1 MAPFTMMDIKLLCGV
16 TAFKRGQEYQQSG
29 RIGKLAVSEDGRHYT
44 AVVRGTESYEVT
56 VDLDD
61 EGEIEAHC
69 NCPSYGNYY
78 DYCKHIAAVLLA
90 IHERVDIPGPSGT
103 NGMTSKVGTLVEEQ
117 TWERPYST
125 LTSTS
130 SFPVS
135 SLPSSP
141 TSSTHLSPT
150 ADESEKINAEST
162 NSSYASMTHSSSAR
176 GSQPQHQEQLQQS
189 QNPEQLEDLQPP
201 GQPEQKQPDESQQPK
216 QRNPEPSPFAQ
227 AGRPSSASGWG
238 RSADKPSYRTAD
250 QILSMFAKDRRLSHE
265 REQQYTAP
273 ARRSILRE
281 ELQVQFICKL
291 VHVHKGGAKLALE
304 LKVGNKRLYVVQ
316 KVKQFL
322 NCVEKGEPMS
332 FTKLFHYDPLL
343 HVFRA
348 QDQAILSMLIRMRQS
363 EEAYRES
370 ISGYLGASDGRDILI
385 APIVW
390 KPLLELLLQ
399 ADSRMEG
406 TGLANG
412 PLTLSEG
419 ALPLF
424 YRIAEGANE
433 GYQLEVSGLRELIL
447 LPAYDAAVV
456 EGQLYMLE
464 PMQMRSLEDLNSALT
479 SYGIK
484 ESIDISSQQVDEFVQ
499 HVVPELRTLGHLSI
513 DSRVREQIA
522 EPELSP
528 KLYIDFYRERITAR
542 LEFDYG
548 VMVINPLA
556 EYLINEEEKKVI
568 LIRDRFKEQNLIER
582 LDRSFLEREGSV
594 WASERED
601 AIYDVLYHLLPE
613 LEKLADIYMPN
624 AVKAMMPTYPVPP
637 KVRADL
643 GRGLD
648 WLEISF
654 EMEGVDEQELQE
666 LMRSIVEKKAFFR
679 LRSGVFLSLEH
690 EGASSFARMA
700 DALGLEAKDIHSSHI
715 RLPAVRALQLPGRD
729 EVSGHVKWGGSLKR
743 FLDDLRD
750 PDRMD
755 FPLPQTLGP
764 VLRDYQ
770 ASGYQWLRTLAH
782 YRFGGILADDMGLG
796 KTLQSIAYITASLQE
811 KPIYEPDQVRAGA
824 DQMLFGSSDAETDSK
839 NWNSLFM
846 DEHTQSNA
854 AHTSGNPDDG
864 WHTSHQEGLTIR
876 TRMTH
881 PPVLVVAPASLT
893 YNWASEFARFAPH
906 LNVFIV
912 AGQKDERA
920 SMLADM
926 DKADVIVTSYPLLR
940 RDLDTYLGRTFHTL
954 ILDEAQAIKNASS
967 QTAQAVKQIQAPRR
981 FALTGTPVENSL
993 DELWSIFEAVFPGL
1007 FPSYRRFRDLPAERI
1022 SRMVRPFILR
1032 RLKKDVLEELPD
1044 RIETV
1049 QRSELTV
1056 EQKKLYAAYLSQL
1069 QDETSKD
1076 MEDNGFQK
1084 NRIKIL
1090 AGITRLRQLCCHPAL
1105 FVDGYQGDSGKME
1118 QLLQTVQDCLAAGK
1132 RILIFSQFASM
1143 LGLIRQTLAAQG
1155 NNLFYLDGQT
1165 PAQSRVDMCRRF
1177 NEGEAELFLISLKAG
1192 GTGLN
1197 LTGADTVILYDL
1209 WWNPAVEE
1217 QAIGRAHR
1225 MGQKQVVQV
1234 IRLVTEGTIEEKI
1247 LELQQRKKDLIAE
1260 VIEPGDGGSTT
1271 LSEQDIRELL
1281 MV

>member
-1 MAPFTMMDIKLLCGV
+1 MTPFTIMDIKLLCGV
-16 TAFKRGQEYQQSG
+16 TAFKRGEDYNQSG
-29 RIGKLAVSEDGRHYT
+29 RVTNLVVSEDQLHYE
-44 AVVRGTESYEVT
+44 AQVRGTERYQVT
-56 VDLDD
+56 VDVDGA
-61 EGEIEAHC
+61 GEIVAGC
-69 NCPSYGNYY
+69 SCPGDGRHY
-78 DYCKHIAAVLLA
+78 DYCKHVAAILLA
-90 IHERVDIPGPSGT
+90 IHEWGEQQERNAAIASGKPSPSSTGQGA
-103 NGMTSKVGTLVEEQ
+103 NTSSTGSKSRVGTLVEESM
-117 TWERPYST
+117 WERPQ
-125 LTSTS
+125 
-130 SFPVS
+130 
-135 SLPSSP
+135 SP
-141 TSSTHLSPT
+141 
-150 ADESEKINAEST
+150 
-162 NSSYASMTHSSSAR
+162 
-176 GSQPQHQEQLQQS
+176 SQPEHF
-189 QNPEQLEDLQPP
+189 NDAPEHLPVH
-201 GQPEQKQPDESQQPK
+201 
-216 QRNPEPSPFAQ
+216 FAK

-250 QILSMFAKDRRLSHE
+250 QILSMFAKDRRPLHGND
-265 REQQYTAP
+265 RKYTAP
-273 ARRSILRE
+273 VSRSSLRE

-291 VHVHKGGAKLALE
+291 TQVHKGGGKLALE

-322 NCVEKGEPMS
+322 NCIEKGEPMS
-332 FTKLFHYDPLL
+332 FTKLFHYDPLM
-343 HVFRA
+343 HVFTP

-363 EEAYRES
+363 EEAYRQS

-385 APIVW
+385 APLVW

-406 TGLANG
+406 TGFANG
-412 PLTLSEG
+412 PLTLGEG
-419 ALPLF
+419 VLPLY
-424 YRIAEGANE
+424 YRIAQGANE
-433 GYQLEVSGLRELIL
+433 GYQLEISGLRELIL

-456 EGQLYMLE
+456 EGQLHMLE
-464 PMQMRSLEDLNSALT
+464 PMQMRSLEDLSGALT

-484 ESIDISSQQVDEFVQ
+484 ESIDISTQQVDEFVQ

-513 DSRVREQIA
+513 DSQVREQIA

-542 LEFDYG
+542 LEFDYE

-556 EYLINEEEKKVI
+556 EYLIDEEEKKVI
-568 LIRDRFKEQNLIER
+568 LVRDRYKERNLIER
-582 LDRSFLEREGSV
+582 LDRSFLERDGSV

-601 AIYDVLYHLLPE
+601 AIYDVMYHLLPE
-613 LEKLADIYMPN
+613 LEKQVDIYMPN
-624 AVKAMMPTYPVPP
+624 AVKAMVQSYPTPP

-666 LMRSIVEKKAFFR
+666 LMRRIVEKKPYFR
-679 LRSGVFLSLEH
+679 LKSGVFLSLEN
-690 EGASSFARMA
+690 EGADSFAHMA
-700 DALGLEAKDIHSSHI
+700 DSLGLGADDIKGSHI

-750 PDRMD
+750 PERMD
-755 FPLPQTLGP
+755 FALPEALTP
-764 VLRDYQ
+764 ILRDYQ
-770 ASGYQWLRTLAH
+770 NSGYQWLRTLAY

-796 KTLQSIAYITASLQE
+796 KTLQSIAYITAVLEE
-811 KPIYEPDQVRAGA
+811 KPEYNMDNTGVDKYRESGSLWGGTTEATAGI
-824 DQMLFGSSDAETDSK
+824 DHETGLPLDRMASE
-839 NWNSLFM
+839 N
-846 DEHTQSNA
+846 T
-854 AHTSGNPDDG
+854 DG
-864 WHTSHQEGLTIR
+864 LWSTMQQDGLTIR
-876 TRMTH
+876 TRVIH

-893 YNWASEFARFAPH
+893 YNWANEFTRFAPH
-906 LNVFIV
+906 LKVLIA
-912 AGQKDERA
+912 AGQKEERA
-920 SMLADM
+920 SMLSGM
-926 DKADVIVTSYPLLR
+926 DEADVIVTSYPLLR

-1007 FPSYRRFRDLPAERI
+1007 FPSYRRFRDLPPERI

-1056 EQKKLYAAYLSQL
+1056 EQKKLYTAYLSQL
-1069 QDETSKD
+1069 QDEASKD

-1105 FVDGYQGDSGKME
+1105 FVEGYQGDSGKME
-1118 QLLQTVQDCLAAGK
+1118 QLLETVEDCLAAGK

-1143 LGLIRQTLAAQG
+1143 LNLIRQTLTAQG
-1155 NNLFYLDGQT
+1155 RNLFYLDGQT
-1165 PAQSRVDMCRRF
+1165 PAQSRVEMCRRF

>member
-1 MAPFTMMDIKLLCGV
+1 MAPFTIMDIKLLCGV
-16 TAFKRGQEYQQSG
+16 TAFKRGEDYNQSG
-29 RIGKLAVSEDGRHYT
+29 RVTNLVVGEDKLHYEAQVRGSERYQVTVDIDGTREVVAGCSCPGDGRH
-44 AVVRGTESYEVT
+44 
-56 VDLDD
+56 
-61 EGEIEAHC
+61 
-69 NCPSYGNYY
+69 Y
-78 DYCKHIAAVLLA
+78 DYCKHVAAVLLA
-90 IHERVDIPGPSGT
+90 IHEWGEQQERNATIASGKPLQPAT
-103 NGMTSKVGTLVEEQ
+103 GQGANTSSSSGSKSIVGTLVEESM
-117 TWERPYST
+117 WERPQS
-125 LTSTS
+125 
-130 SFPVS
+130 
-135 SLPSSP
+135 
-141 TSSTHLSPT
+141 
-150 ADESEKINAEST
+150 
-162 NSSYASMTHSSSAR
+162 ASQR
-176 GSQPQHQEQLQQS
+176 EQL
-189 QNPEQLEDLQPP
+189 NDAPERPP
-201 GQPEQKQPDESQQPK
+201 VH
-216 QRNPEPSPFAQ
+216 FAQ

-250 QILSMFAKDRRLSHE
+250 QILSMFAKDRRPLHGND
-265 REQQYTAP
+265 RKYTAP
-273 ARRSILRE
+273 VSRSSLRE

-291 VHVHKGGAKLALE
+291 IQVHKGGGKLALE

-322 NCVEKGEPMS
+322 NCIEKGEPMS
-332 FTKLFHYDPLL
+332 FTKLFHYDPLM
-343 HVFRA
+343 HVFTP

-363 EEAYRES
+363 EEAYRQS

-385 APIVW
+385 APLVW

-406 TGLANG
+406 TGFANG
-412 PLTLSEG
+412 PLTLGEG
-419 ALPLF
+419 VLPLF
-424 YRIAEGANE
+424 YRIAQGVNE
-433 GYQLEVSGLRELIL
+433 GYQLEISGLRELIL

-456 EGQLYMLE
+456 EGQLHMLE
-464 PMQMRSLEDLNSALT
+464 PMQMRSLEDLSGALT

-484 ESIDISSQQVDEFVQ
+484 ESIDISTQQVDEFVQ

-513 DSRVREQIA
+513 DSQVREQIA

-542 LEFDYG
+542 LEFDYE

-556 EYLINEEEKKVI
+556 EYLIDEEEKKVI
-568 LIRDRFKEQNLIER
+568 LVRDRYKERNLIER
-582 LDRSFLEREGSV
+582 LDRSFLERDGSV

-601 AIYDVLYHLLPE
+601 AIYDVMYHLLPE
-613 LEKLADIYMPN
+613 LEKQVDIYMPN
-624 AVKAMMPTYPVPP
+624 AVKAMVQSYPTPP

-666 LMRSIVEKKAFFR
+666 LMRRIVEKKPYFR
-679 LRSGVFLSLEH
+679 LKSGIFLSLEN
-690 EGASSFARMA
+690 EGADSFAHMA
-700 DALGLEAKDIHSSHI
+700 DSLGLGADDIKSSHI

-750 PDRMD
+750 PERMD
-755 FPLPQTLGP
+755 FALPETLTP
-764 VLRDYQ
+764 ILRDYQ
-770 ASGYQWLRTLAH
+770 NSGYQWLRTLAY

-796 KTLQSIAYITASLQE
+796 KTLQSIAYITAVLQE
-811 KPIYEPDQVRAGA
+811 KPDYNMDNTGVDKYRES
-824 DQMLFGSSDAETDSK
+824 GSLRGGETLATSNIDSETGLPLDK
-839 NWNSLFM
+839 M
-846 DEHTQSNA
+846 DSENT
-854 AHTSGNPDDG
+854 DG
-864 WHTSHQEGLTIR
+864 LWSTMQQDGLTIR
-876 TRMTH
+876 TRVIH

-893 YNWASEFARFAPH
+893 YNWANEFARFAPH
-906 LNVFIV
+906 LKVLIA
-912 AGQKDERA
+912 AGQKEERA
-920 SMLADM
+920 NMLSGM
-926 DKADVIVTSYPLLR
+926 DEADVIVTSYPLLR

-1007 FPSYRRFRDLPAERI
+1007 FPSYRRFRDLPPERI

-1069 QDETSKD
+1069 QDEASKD

-1105 FVDGYQGDSGKME
+1105 FVEGYQGDSGKME
-1118 QLLQTVQDCLAAGK
+1118 QLLETVEDCLASGK

-1143 LGLIRQTLAAQG
+1143 LNLIRQTLAAQG
-1155 NNLFYLDGQT
+1155 RNLFYLDGQT
-1165 PAQSRVDMCRRF
+1165 PAQSRVEMCHRF

-1260 VIEPGDGGSTT
+1260 VIEPGDGVSTT

>member
-1 MAPFTMMDIKLLCGV
+1 VAPFTIMDIKLLCGV
-16 TAFKRGQEYQQSG
+16 TAFKRGEDYNQSG
-29 RIGKLAVSEDGRHYT
+29 RVTNLVVSNDQLHYEAQVRGSERYQVTVDIDEAGEIVAGCSCPGDGRH
-44 AVVRGTESYEVT
+44 
-56 VDLDD
+56 
-61 EGEIEAHC
+61 
-69 NCPSYGNYY
+69 Y
-78 DYCKHIAAVLLA
+78 DYCKHVAAVLLA
-90 IHERVDIPGPSGT
+90 IHEWGEQQERNATVASGKPPQPAT
-103 NGMTSKVGTLVEEQ
+103 GQGANTSSNSVSKSRVGTLVEESM
-117 TWERPYST
+117 WERPQS
-125 LTSTS
+125 
-130 SFPVS
+130 
-135 SLPSSP
+135 
-141 TSSTHLSPT
+141 
-150 ADESEKINAEST
+150 D
-162 NSSYASMTHSSSAR
+162 
-176 GSQPQHQEQLQQS
+176 SQREQL
-189 QNPEQLEDLQPP
+189 NVAPERPP
-201 GQPEQKQPDESQQPK
+201 VH
-216 QRNPEPSPFAQ
+216 FAQ
-227 AGRPSSASGWG
+227 AGRPSSALGWG

-250 QILSMFAKDRRLSHE
+250 QILSMFAKDRRPLHGND
-265 REQQYTAP
+265 RKYTAP
-273 ARRSILRE
+273 VNRSSLRE

-291 VHVHKGGAKLALE
+291 IQVHKGGGKLALE

-322 NCVEKGEPMS
+322 NCIEKGEPMS
-332 FTKLFHYDPLL
+332 FTKLFHYDPLM
-343 HVFRA
+343 HVFTP
-348 QDQAILSMLIRMRQS
+348 QDQAILSMLIRMRQN

-385 APIVW
+385 APLVW

-406 TGLANG
+406 TGFSNG
-412 PLTLSEG
+412 PLTLGEG
-419 ALPLF
+419 VLPLF
-424 YRIAEGANE
+424 YRIAQGTNE
-433 GYQLEVSGLRELIL
+433 GYQLEISGLRELIL

-456 EGQLYMLE
+456 EGQLHMLE
-464 PMQMRSLEDLNSALT
+464 PMQMRSLEDLSAALT

-484 ESIDISSQQVDEFVQ
+484 ESIDISTQQVDEFVQ

-513 DSRVREQIA
+513 DSQVREQIA

-542 LEFDYG
+542 LEFDYE

-556 EYLINEEEKKVI
+556 EYLIDEEEKKVI
-568 LIRDRFKEQNLIER
+568 LVRDRYKERNLIER
-582 LDRSFLEREGSV
+582 LDRSFLERDGSV

-601 AIYDVLYHLLPE
+601 AIYDVMYHLLPE
-613 LEKLADIYMPN
+613 LEKQVEIYMPN
-624 AVKAMMPTYPVPP
+624 AVKAMAQSYPTPP

-643 GRGLD
+643 GIGLD

-666 LMRSIVEKKAFFR
+666 LMRRIVEKKPYFR
-679 LRSGVFLSLEH
+679 LKSGVFLSLEN
-690 EGASSFARMA
+690 EGADSFAHMA
-700 DALGLEAKDIHSSHI
+700 DSLGLGADDIKSSHI

-750 PDRMD
+750 PERMD
-755 FPLPQTLGP
+755 FAVPGALTPI
-764 VLRDYQ
+764 LRDYQ
-770 ASGYQWLRTLAH
+770 NSGYQWLRTLAY

-796 KTLQSIAYITASLQE
+796 KTLQSIAYITAVLQE
-811 KPIYEPDQVRAGA
+811 KPEHNIDHTGGDKYRESGSLWDGETLVTAGI
-824 DQMLFGSSDAETDSK
+824 DPET
-839 NWNSLFM
+839 
-846 DEHTQSNA
+846 
-854 AHTSGNPDDG
+854 
-864 WHTSHQEGLTIR
+864 GLTLDKMASENTDGSWSTMQQDGLTVR
-876 TRMTH
+876 TKVIH

-893 YNWASEFARFAPH
+893 YNWANEFARFAPH
-906 LNVFIV
+906 LNVLIA
-912 AGQKDERA
+912 AGQKEERA
-920 SMLADM
+920 NMLSGM
-926 DKADVIVTSYPLLR
+926 DEADVIVTSYPLLR

-1007 FPSYRRFRDLPAERI
+1007 FPSYRRFRDLPPERI

-1069 QDETSKD
+1069 QDEASKD

-1090 AGITRLRQLCCHPAL
+1090 AGITRLRQLCCHPSL
-1105 FVDGYQGDSGKME
+1105 FVEGYQGDSGKME
-1118 QLLQTVQDCLAAGK
+1118 QLLEMVEDCLAAGK

-1143 LGLIRQTLAAQG
+1143 LNLIRQTLAAQG
-1155 NNLFYLDGQT
+1155 RNLFYLDGQT
-1165 PAQSRVDMCRRF
+1165 PAQSRVEMCHRF
-1177 NEGEAELFLISLKAG
+1177 NEGEADLFLISLKAG

>member
-16 TAFKRGQEYQQSG
+16 TAFKHGEEYQQSG
-29 RIGKLAVSEDGRHYT
+29 RIGKLAVIEDGRHYQ
-44 AVVRGTESYEVT
+44 AVVRGTEAYQVK
-56 VDLDD
+56 VDLD
-61 EGEIEAHC
+61 EAGEIEAHC
-69 NCPSYGNYY
+69 NCPAYGNYY

-90 IHERVDIPGPSGT
+90 IHEHTDTSDLSDSRG
-103 NGMTSKVGTLVEEQ
+103 NTSKVGTLVEEQ

-125 LTSTS
+125 
-130 SFPVS
+130 P
-135 SLPSSP
+135 
-141 TSSTHLSPT
+141 
-150 ADESEKINAEST
+150 
-162 NSSYASMTHSSSAR
+162 SSSACR
-176 GSQPQHQEQLQQS
+176 VEAQQQPHQH
-189 QNPEQLEDLQPP
+189 
-201 GQPEQKQPDESQQPK
+201 QPEQT
-216 QRNPEPSPFAQ
+216 QRQRPQTLSPSPFAQ

-250 QILSMFAKDRRLSHE
+250 QILSMFAKDRRLPHE
-265 REQQYTAP
+265 REHKYTAP
-273 ARRSILRE
+273 VTRSVLRE

-291 VHVHKGGAKLALE
+291 VHVSRGGAKLALE
-304 LKVGNKRLYVVQ
+304 LKVGNKRHYVVQ

-322 NCVEKGEPMS
+322 NCIEKGEPMS
-332 FTKLFHYDPLL
+332 FTKLFHYDPLM

-399 ADSRMEG
+399 VDSRMEG

-412 PLTLSEG
+412 PLIISEG

-424 YRIAEGANE
+424 YRIAEGVNE

-447 LPAYDAAVV
+447 LPAYDAVVV

-464 PMQMRSLEDLNSALT
+464 PMQIRSLEDLSSALT

-499 HVVPELRTLGHLSI
+499 HVVPELRMLGHLSI

-568 LIRDRFKEQNLIER
+568 LIRERFKERNLIER

-601 AIYDVLYHLLPE
+601 AIYDVMYHLLPE

-679 LRSGVFLSLEH
+679 LRSGVFLSLEN
-690 EGASSFARMA
+690 EGASSFAHMA
-700 DALGLEAKDIHSSHI
+700 DALGLESKDIQSSHI
-715 RLPAVRALQLPGRD
+715 RLPAVRALQLPDRD

-750 PDRMD
+750 PERMD
-755 FPLPQTLGP
+755 FPIPQTLAP

-770 ASGYQWLRTLAH
+770 ATGYQWLRTLAH

-811 KPIYEPDQVRAGA
+811 RPVYEQGQAAGA
-824 DQMLFGSSDAETDSK
+824 SADAGNTI
-839 NWNSLFM
+839 
-846 DEHTQSNA
+846 SNDWIMNEPQQA
-854 AHTSGNPDDG
+854 YLANTTGTIDDA
-864 WHTSHQEGLTIR
+864 WHTSEQEGLTIR
-876 TRMTH
+876 TRMSH

-893 YNWASEFARFAPH
+893 YNWENEFARFAPH
-906 LNVFIV
+906 LNVLIA
-912 AGQKDERA
+912 AGQKEERA
-920 SMLADM
+920 SMLAGM

-1007 FPSYRRFRDLPAERI
+1007 FPSYRRFRDLPPERI

-1076 MEDNGFQK
+1076 MEENGFQK

-1118 QLLQTVQDCLAAGK
+1118 QLLQTVQDCLSAGK

-1143 LGLIRQTLAAQG
+1143 LHLIRQTLTAQG

-1165 PAQSRVDMCRRF
+1165 PAQSRVEMCRRF

-1260 VIEPGDGGSTT
+1260 VIEPGDGGTTT

>member
-1 MAPFTMMDIKLLCGV
+1 MMDIKLLCGV
-16 TAFKRGQEYQQSG
+16 TAFKRGEAYNQSG
-29 RIGKLAVSEDGRHYT
+29 RVTNLVASQDERHYE
-44 AVVRGTESYEVT
+44 AVVRGTERYKVT

-61 EGEIEAHC
+61 AGEVIAGC
-69 NCPSYGNYY
+69 SCPGDGRYY
-78 DYCKHIAAVLLA
+78 DYCKHVAAVLLA
-90 IHERVDIPGPSGT
+90 IHEWGEQRDTGSQ
-103 NGMTSKVGTLVEEQ
+103 TSSMPMSKPDRGSTSRVGTLVEENE
-117 TWERPYST
+117 WERPNSIT
-125 LTSTS
+125 HTDSVMNVGSHATS
-130 SFPVS
+130 SAQAFASEP
-135 SLPSSP
+135 LPSDSK
-141 TSSTHLSPT
+141 L
-150 ADESEKINAEST
+150 DD
-162 NSSYASMTHSSSAR
+162 HSDR
-176 GSQPQHQEQLQQS
+176 
-189 QNPEQLEDLQPP
+189 D
-201 GQPEQKQPDESQQPK
+201 
-216 QRNPEPSPFAQ
+216 RPSVHFAQ
-227 AGRPSSASGWG
+227 AGRPSSAPGWG

-250 QILSMFAKDRRLSHE
+250 QILSMFAKERSPLHANDRK
-265 REQQYTAP
+265 YTAP
-273 ARRSILRE
+273 VTRSSLRE
-281 ELQVQFICKL
+281 ELQLQFICKL
-291 VHVHKGGAKLALE
+291 VQVHKGGAKLALE

-322 NCVEKGEPMS
+322 NCIENGEPMS
-332 FTKLFHYDPLL
+332 FTKLFFYDPSM
-343 HVFRA
+343 HYFSP

-385 APIVW
+385 APLVW
-390 KPLLELLLQ
+390 KPLLDLLLQ

-412 PLTLSEG
+412 PLTLGEG

-424 YRIAEGANE
+424 YRIAQGTNE
-433 GYQLEVSGLRELIL
+433 GYQLEISGLRELIL

-456 EGQLYMLE
+456 EGQLHMLE
-464 PMQMRSLEDLNSALT
+464 PMQMRSLEDLSRALT

-484 ESIDISSQQVDEFVQ
+484 ESIDISAQQVDEFVQ

-513 DSRVREQIA
+513 DSQVRERIA
-522 EPELSP
+522 EPELAP

-556 EYLINEEEKKVI
+556 EYLIDEEEKKVI
-568 LIRDRFKEQNLIER
+568 LVRDRHAERNLIDR
-582 LDRSFLEREGSV
+582 LDRSFLERDGSV

-601 AIYDVLYHLLPE
+601 AVYDVMYHLLPE
-613 LEKLADIYMPN
+613 LEKQVDIYIPN
-624 AVKAMMPTYPVPP
+624 AVKAMVQSYPTPP

-643 GRGLD
+643 GKGLD

-654 EMEGVDEQELQE
+654 EMEGVDELELQE
-666 LMRSIVEKKAFFR
+666 IMRSIVEKKPYFR
-679 LRSGVFLSLEH
+679 LRSGVFVSLEN
-690 EGASSFARMA
+690 EGADSFANMA
-700 DALGLEAKDIHSSHI
+700 DSLGLASGDIKGSHI
-715 RLPAVRALQLPGRD
+715 RMPAVRALQLPGRD

-750 PDRMD
+750 PERMD
-755 FPLPQTLGP
+755 FALPNALVP

-770 ASGYQWLRTLAH
+770 ASGYQWLRTIAF

-796 KTLQSIAYITASLQE
+796 KTLQSIAYIAAELKE
-811 KPIYEPDQVRAGA
+811 KPQQHNSSLEDASHTVDEGG
-824 DQMLFGSSDAETDSK
+824 FGSNIPDEVQAE
-839 NWNSLFM
+839 LL
-846 DEHTQSNA
+846 
-854 AHTSGNPDDG
+854 
-864 WHTSHQEGLTIR
+864 HQQPA
-876 TRMTH
+876 H

-893 YNWASEFARFAPH
+893 YNWANEFARFAPH
-906 LNVFIV
+906 LRVLIA

-920 SMLADM
+920 SMLEGM
-926 DKADVIVTSYPLLR
+926 DDADVIVTSYPLLR

-954 ILDEAQAIKNASS
+954 ILDEAQAIKNSSS

-1007 FPSYRRFRDLPAERI
+1007 FPSYRRFRDLPPERI
-1022 SRMVRPFILR
+1022 ARMVRPFILR

-1049 QRSELTV
+1049 QRSELKD

-1076 MEDNGFQK
+1076 MEENGFQK

-1105 FVDGYQGDSGKME
+1105 FVEGYQGDSGKME
-1118 QLLQTVQDCLAAGK
+1118 QLLETVQDCLAAGK

-1143 LGLIRQTLAAQG
+1143 LNLIRQTLAAQG
-1155 NNLFYLDGQT
+1155 RDLFYLDGQT
-1165 PAQSRVDMCRRF
+1165 PAQSRVEMCRRF

-1260 VIEPGDGGSTT
+1260 VIEPGDRGSTT

>member
-1 MAPFTMMDIKLLCGV
+1 MAPFTIMDIKLLCGV
-16 TAFKRGQEYQQSG
+16 TAFKRGEDYNQSG
-29 RIGKLAVSEDGRHYT
+29 RVTNLVVSENQLHYEAQVRGSERYQVTVDVDGSGEIVAGCSCPGDGRH
-44 AVVRGTESYEVT
+44 
-56 VDLDD
+56 
-61 EGEIEAHC
+61 
-69 NCPSYGNYY
+69 Y
-78 DYCKHIAAVLLA
+78 DYCKHVAAVLLA
-90 IHERVDIPGPSGT
+90 IHEWGEQQERNATRDSGKTSQSSTGQGPGSSSG
-103 NGMTSKVGTLVEEQ
+103 SKSRVGTLVEESM
-117 TWERPYST
+117 WERPQ
-125 LTSTS
+125 
-130 SFPVS
+130 
-135 SLPSSP
+135 
-141 TSSTHLSPT
+141 
-150 ADESEKINAEST
+150 
-162 NSSYASMTHSSSAR
+162 SSS
-176 GSQPQHQEQLQQS
+176 QQEQR
-189 QNPEQLEDLQPP
+189 NDAPERPP
-201 GQPEQKQPDESQQPK
+201 VHFS
-216 QRNPEPSPFAQ
+216 Q

-238 RSADKPSYRTAD
+238 RSAEKPSYRTAD
-250 QILSMFAKDRRLSHE
+250 QILSMFAKERRPLHGNDRK
-265 REQQYTAP
+265 YTAP
-273 ARRSILRE
+273 VSRSSLRE

-291 VHVHKGGAKLALE
+291 IQVHKGGGKLALE

-322 NCVEKGEPMS
+322 NCIEKGEPMS
-332 FTKLFHYDPLL
+332 FTKLFHYDPLM
-343 HVFRA
+343 HVFTP

-363 EEAYRES
+363 EEAYRQS
-370 ISGYLGASDGRDILI
+370 ISGYLGVSDGRDILI
-385 APIVW
+385 APLVC

-406 TGLANG
+406 TGFANG
-412 PLTLSEG
+412 PLTLGEG
-419 ALPLF
+419 VLPLF
-424 YRIAEGANE
+424 YRIAQGANE
-433 GYQLEVSGLRELIL
+433 GYQLEISGLRELIL

-456 EGQLYMLE
+456 EGQLHMLE
-464 PMQMRSLEDLNSALT
+464 PMQMRSLEDLSAALT

-484 ESIDISSQQVDEFVQ
+484 ESIDISTQQVDEFVQ

-513 DSRVREQIA
+513 DSQVREQIA

-542 LEFDYG
+542 LEFDYE

-556 EYLINEEEKKVI
+556 EYLIDEEEKKVI
-568 LIRDRFKEQNLIER
+568 LVRDRYKERNLIER
-582 LDRSFLEREGSV
+582 LDRSFLERDGSV

-601 AIYDVLYHLLPE
+601 AIYDVMYHLLPE
-613 LEKLADIYMPN
+613 LEKQVDIYMPN
-624 AVKAMMPTYPVPP
+624 AVKAMVQSYPTPP

-666 LMRSIVEKKAFFR
+666 LMRRIVEKKPYFR
-679 LRSGVFLSLEH
+679 LKSGVFLSLEN
-690 EGASSFARMA
+690 EGADSFAHMA
-700 DALGLEAKDIHSSHI
+700 DSLGLGADDIKSSHI

-750 PDRMD
+750 PERMD
-755 FPLPQTLGP
+755 FALPEALTP
-764 VLRDYQ
+764 ILRDYQ
-770 ASGYQWLRTLAH
+770 NSGYQWLRTLAY

-796 KTLQSIAYITASLQE
+796 KTLQSIAYITAVLQE
-811 KPIYEPDQVRAGA
+811 KPKYNVDNAGV
-824 DQMLFGSSDAETDSK
+824 DKYRESGSLWDGETWATSDIDPETGLPLDKLASE
-839 NWNSLFM
+839 NTEGLWSTVQQ
-846 DEHTQSNA
+846 D
-854 AHTSGNPDDG
+854 
-864 WHTSHQEGLTIR
+864 GLTIR
-876 TRMTH
+876 TRVIH

-893 YNWASEFARFAPH
+893 YNWANEFTRFAPH
-906 LNVFIV
+906 LKVLIA
-912 AGQKDERA
+912 AGQKEERA
-920 SMLADM
+920 SMLSGM
-926 DKADVIVTSYPLLR
+926 DEADVIVTSYPLLR
-940 RDLDTYLGRTFHTL
+940 RDLETYLGRTFHTL

-1007 FPSYRRFRDLPAERI
+1007 FPSYRRFRDLPPERI

-1056 EQKKLYAAYLSQL
+1056 EQKKLYAAYLSEL
-1069 QDETSKD
+1069 QDEASKD

-1105 FVDGYQGDSGKME
+1105 FVEGYQGDSGKME
-1118 QLLQTVQDCLAAGK
+1118 QLLETVEDCLAAGK

-1143 LGLIRQTLAAQG
+1143 LNLIRQTLAAQVR
-1155 NNLFYLDGQT
+1155 NLFYLDGQT
-1165 PAQSRVDMCRRF
+1165 PAQSRVEMCRRF

>member
-1 MAPFTMMDIKLLCGV
+1 MAPFTIMDIKLLCGV
-16 TAFKRGQEYQQSG
+16 TAFKRGEDYNQSG
-29 RIGKLAVSEDGRHYT
+29 RVTNLVVSKDQLHYEAQVRGSERYQVTVDIDETGEVVAGCSCPGDGRH
-44 AVVRGTESYEVT
+44 
-56 VDLDD
+56 
-61 EGEIEAHC
+61 
-69 NCPSYGNYY
+69 Y
-78 DYCKHIAAVLLA
+78 DYCKHVAAVLLA
-90 IHERVDIPGPSGT
+90 IHEWGEQQERNATVASGKT
-103 NGMTSKVGTLVEEQ
+103 PQPATGQGANTHSSTFSKSRVGTLVEESK
-117 TWERPYST
+117 WERPQSYSQ
-125 LTSTS
+125 
-130 SFPVS
+130 
-135 SLPSSP
+135 
-141 TSSTHLSPT
+141 
-150 ADESEKINAEST
+150 
-162 NSSYASMTHSSSAR
+162 R
-176 GSQPQHQEQLQQS
+176 EQLDDPS
-189 QNPEQLEDLQPP
+189 EHPP
-201 GQPEQKQPDESQQPK
+201 VH
-216 QRNPEPSPFAQ
+216 FAQ

-250 QILSMFAKDRRLSHE
+250 QILSMFAKDRRPLHGND
-265 REQQYTAP
+265 RKYTAP
-273 ARRSILRE
+273 VSRSSLRE

-291 VHVHKGGAKLALE
+291 TQVHKGGGKLALE

-322 NCVEKGEPMS
+322 NCIEKGEPMA
-332 FTKLFHYDPLL
+332 FTKLFHYDPLM
-343 HVFRA
+343 HVFTP

-363 EEAYRES
+363 EEAYRQS

-385 APIVW
+385 APLVW

-406 TGLANG
+406 TGFANG
-412 PLTLSEG
+412 PLTLGEG
-419 ALPLF
+419 VLPLF
-424 YRIAEGANE
+424 YRIAQGTNE
-433 GYQLEVSGLRELIL
+433 GYQLEISGLRELIL

-456 EGQLYMLE
+456 EGQLHMLE
-464 PMQMRSLEDLNSALT
+464 PMQMRSLEDLSAALT

-484 ESIDISSQQVDEFVQ
+484 ESIDISTQQVDEFVQ

-513 DSRVREQIA
+513 DSQVREQIA
-522 EPELSP
+522 EPELRP

-542 LEFDYG
+542 LEFDYE

-556 EYLINEEEKKVI
+556 EYLIDEEEKKVI
-568 LIRDRFKEQNLIER
+568 LVRDRYKERNLIER

-601 AIYDVLYHLLPE
+601 AIYDVMYHLMPE
-613 LEKLADIYMPN
+613 LEKQVDIYMPN
-624 AVKAMMPTYPVPP
+624 AVKAMVQSYPTPP

-666 LMRSIVEKKAFFR
+666 LMRRIVEKKPYFR
-679 LRSGVFLSLEH
+679 LKSGVFLSLEN
-690 EGASSFARMA
+690 EGADSFAHMA
-700 DALGLEAKDIHSSHI
+700 DSLGLGADDIKSSHI

-750 PDRMD
+750 PERMD
-755 FPLPQTLGP
+755 FALPKALTP
-764 VLRDYQ
+764 ILRDYQ
-770 ASGYQWLRTLAH
+770 NSGYQWLRTLAY

-796 KTLQSIAYITASLQE
+796 KTLQSIAYITAVLQE
-811 KPIYEPDQVRAGA
+811 KPEYNTDNA
-824 DQMLFGSSDAETDSK
+824 DVDKYRESGSLWGGETLATASIDPETGLPLDKMASE
-839 NWNSLFM
+839 N
-846 DEHTQSNA
+846 T
-854 AHTSGNPDDG
+854 DG
-864 WHTSHQEGLTIR
+864 SWSTMQQDGLTVR
-876 TRMTH
+876 TKVIH

-893 YNWASEFARFAPH
+893 YNWANEFARFAPH
-906 LNVFIV
+906 LNVLIA
-912 AGQKDERA
+912 AGQKEERA
-920 SMLADM
+920 NMLSGM
-926 DKADVIVTSYPLLR
+926 DEADVIVTSYPLLR

-1007 FPSYRRFRDLPAERI
+1007 FPSYRRFRDLPPERI

-1069 QDETSKD
+1069 QDEASKD

-1105 FVDGYQGDSGKME
+1105 FVEGYQGDSGKME
-1118 QLLQTVQDCLAAGK
+1118 QLLETVEDCLAAGK

-1143 LGLIRQTLAAQG
+1143 LNLIRQTLTAQG
-1155 NNLFYLDGQT
+1155 RNLFYLDGQT
-1165 PAQSRVDMCRRF
+1165 PAQSRVEMCHRF

>member
-1 MAPFTMMDIKLLCGV
+1 MVPFTIMDIKLLCGV
-16 TAFKRGQEYQQSG
+16 TAFKRGEEYQQSG
-29 RIGKLAVSEDGRHYT
+29 RIGKLTVSEDGCHYE
-44 AVVRGTESYEVT
+44 AVVRSTQSYKVQ

-61 EGEIEAHC
+61 AGEIEAHC
-69 NCPSYGNYY
+69 DCPAYGNYY
-78 DYCKHIAAVLLA
+78 DYCKHIAAVMLA
-90 IHERVDIPGPSGT
+90 IHERADTPEPASNKGT
-103 NGMTSKVGTLVEEQ
+103 PSKVGTLVEEE
-117 TWERPYST
+117 TWERPYTASP
-125 LTSTS
+125 STS
-130 SFPVS
+130 LSTSASNSTIDSFSNSTSALSAS
-135 SLPSSP
+135 SLPSLSKSSSSW
-141 TSSTHLSPT
+141 TSASS
-150 ADESEKINAEST
+150 DEVR
-162 NSSYASMTHSSSAR
+162 YASSEPSAISHRVGIDSPASAR
-176 GSQPQHQEQLQQS
+176 AQRQ
-189 QNPEQLEDLQPP
+189 
-201 GQPEQKQPDESQQPK
+201 QPEALS
-216 QRNPEPSPFAQ
+216 PSPFSQ

-250 QILSMFAKDRRLSHE
+250 QILSLFAKERRLPHE
-265 REQQYTAP
+265 REQKYTAP
-273 ARRSILRE
+273 VTRSMLRE

-291 VHVHKGGAKLALE
+291 VHVSRGGAKLALE

-322 NCVEKGEPMS
+322 SCVEKGEPMS

-343 HVFRA
+343 HVFNAR
-348 QDQAILSMLIRMRQS
+348 DQSILSMLIRMKQS
-363 EEAYRES
+363 EEAYRQS

-385 APIVW
+385 APMIW

-406 TGLANG
+406 AGLANG
-412 PLTLSEG
+412 PLAVAEG

-447 LPAYDAAVV
+447 LPAYDAAVL
-456 EGQLYMLE
+456 EGQFYMLE
-464 PMQMRSLEDLNSALT
+464 PMQIRSLENLSSALT

-484 ESIDISSQQVDEFVQ
+484 ESIDISAQQVDEFVQ

-513 DSRVREQIA
+513 DSRVRERIA
-522 EPELSP
+522 EPELTP

-556 EYLINEEEKKVI
+556 EYLIQEEEKKVI
-568 LIRDRFKEQNLIER
+568 LIRDRFKERNLIER

-624 AVKAMMPTYPVPP
+624 AVKAMMPTHPVPP

-643 GRGLD
+643 GKGLD

-690 EGASSFARMA
+690 DGASSFAQMA
-700 DALGLEAKDIHSSHI
+700 DALGLEAGDIQSSHI

-755 FPLPQTLGP
+755 FPLPQTLES

-811 KPIYEPDQVRAGA
+811 KPVYEQEARANQAALG
-824 DQMLFGSSDAETDSK
+824 TDSEADSRLPH
-839 NWNSLFM
+839 SLLM
-846 DEHTQSNA
+846 DELRQKSLEA
-854 AHTSGNPDDG
+854 ASASPSAGNS
-864 WHTSHQEGLTIR
+864 WHISQQDGLTIR
-876 TRMTH
+876 TRTTH
-881 PPVLVVAPASLT
+881 PPILVVAPASLT
-893 YNWASEFARFAPH
+893 YNWANEFARFAPH
-906 LNVFIV
+906 LNVLIA
-912 AGQKDERA
+912 AGQKHERA
-920 SMLADM
+920 SMLEDM
-926 DKADVIVTSYPLLR
+926 DQADVVVTSYPLLR

-1007 FPSYRRFRDLPAERI
+1007 FPSYRRFRDLPPERI

-1069 QDETSKD
+1069 QDETTKD

-1118 QLLQTVQDCLAAGK
+1118 QLLETVQDCLAAGK

-1143 LGLIRQTLAAQG
+1143 LNLIRQTLSAQG
-1155 NNLFYLDGQT
+1155 NSLFYLDGQT

>member
-1 MAPFTMMDIKLLCGV
+1 MTPFTIMDIKLLCGV
-16 TAFKRGQEYQQSG
+16 TAFKRGEDYNQSG
-29 RIGKLAVSEDGRHYT
+29 RVTNLVVSEDQLHYE
-44 AVVRGTESYEVT
+44 AQVRGTERYQVT
-56 VDLDD
+56 VDVDGA
-61 EGEIEAHC
+61 GEIVAGC
-69 NCPSYGNYY
+69 SCPGDGRHY
-78 DYCKHIAAVLLA
+78 DYCKHVAAVLLA
-90 IHERVDIPGPSGT
+90 IHEWGEQQERNATRDSGK
-103 NGMTSKVGTLVEEQ
+103 TSQSSTSQGVNTSSSTGSKSRVGTLVEESM
-117 TWERPYST
+117 WERPQ
-125 LTSTS
+125 
-130 SFPVS
+130 
-135 SLPSSP
+135 SP
-141 TSSTHLSPT
+141 
-150 ADESEKINAEST
+150 
-162 NSSYASMTHSSSAR
+162 
-176 GSQPQHQEQLQQS
+176 SQPEHF
-189 QNPEQLEDLQPP
+189 NDAPEHLPVH
-201 GQPEQKQPDESQQPK
+201 
-216 QRNPEPSPFAQ
+216 FAQ

-250 QILSMFAKDRRLSHE
+250 QILSMFAKDRRPLHGND
-265 REQQYTAP
+265 RKYTAP
-273 ARRSILRE
+273 VNRSSLRE

-291 VHVHKGGAKLALE
+291 TQVHKGGGKLALE

-322 NCVEKGEPMS
+322 NCIEKGEPMS
-332 FTKLFHYDPLL
+332 FTKLFHYDPLM
-343 HVFRA
+343 HVFTP

-363 EEAYRES
+363 EEAYRQS

-385 APIVW
+385 APLVW

-406 TGLANG
+406 TGFANG
-412 PLTLSEG
+412 PLTLGEG
-419 ALPLF
+419 VLPLF
-424 YRIAEGANE
+424 YRIAQGANE
-433 GYQLEVSGLRELIL
+433 GYQLEISGLRELIL

-456 EGQLYMLE
+456 EGQLHMLE
-464 PMQMRSLEDLNSALT
+464 PMQMRSLEDLSGALT

-484 ESIDISSQQVDEFVQ
+484 ESIDISTQQVDEFVQ

-513 DSRVREQIA
+513 DSQVREQIA

-542 LEFDYG
+542 LEFDYE

-556 EYLINEEEKKVI
+556 EYLIDEEEKKVI
-568 LIRDRFKEQNLIER
+568 LVRDRYKERNLIER
-582 LDRSFLEREGSV
+582 LDRSFLERDGSV

-601 AIYDVLYHLLPE
+601 AIYDVMYHLLPE
-613 LEKLADIYMPN
+613 LEKQVDIYMPN
-624 AVKAMMPTYPVPP
+624 AVKAMVQAYPTPP

-666 LMRSIVEKKAFFR
+666 LMRRIVEKKPYFR
-679 LRSGVFLSLEH
+679 LKSGVFLSLEN
-690 EGASSFARMA
+690 EGADSFAHMA
-700 DALGLEAKDIHSSHI
+700 DSLGLGADDIKGSHI

-750 PDRMD
+750 PERMD
-755 FPLPQTLGP
+755 FALPEALTP
-764 VLRDYQ
+764 ILRDYQ
-770 ASGYQWLRTLAH
+770 NSGYQWLRTLAY

-796 KTLQSIAYITASLQE
+796 KTLQSIAYITAVLQE
-811 KPIYEPDQVRAGA
+811 KPEYNMDNTGVDNYRESGSLWGGTTEATAGI
-824 DQMLFGSSDAETDSK
+824 DPETGLPLDK
-839 NWNSLFM
+839 M
-846 DEHTQSNA
+846 
-854 AHTSGNPDDG
+854 TSENTDG
-864 WHTSHQEGLTIR
+864 LWSTMQQDGLTIR
-876 TRMTH
+876 TRVIH

-893 YNWASEFARFAPH
+893 YNWANEFTRFAPH
-906 LNVFIV
+906 LKVLTA
-912 AGQKDERA
+912 AGQKEERA
-920 SMLADM
+920 SMLSGM
-926 DKADVIVTSYPLLR
+926 DEADVIVTSYPLLR

-1007 FPSYRRFRDLPAERI
+1007 FPSYRRFRDLPPERI

-1069 QDETSKD
+1069 QDEASKD

-1105 FVDGYQGDSGKME
+1105 FVEGYQGDSGKME
-1118 QLLQTVQDCLAAGK
+1118 QLLETVEDCLAAGK

-1143 LGLIRQTLAAQG
+1143 LNLIRQTLTAQG
-1155 NNLFYLDGQT
+1155 RNLFYLDGQT
-1165 PAQSRVDMCRRF
+1165 PAQSRVEMCRRF

>member
-16 TAFKRGQEYQQSG
+16 TAFKRGEAYNQSG
-29 RIGKLAVSEDGRHYT
+29 RVTNLVASQDERHYE
-44 AVVRGTESYEVT
+44 AVVRGTERYKVT

-61 EGEIEAHC
+61 AGEVVAGC
-69 NCPSYGNYY
+69 SCPGDGRYY
-78 DYCKHIAAVLLA
+78 DYCKHVAAVLLA
-90 IHERVDIPGPSGT
+90 VHEWGEQRDTGPQ
-103 NGMTSKVGTLVEEQ
+103 TSSKPVSKPDRGSSSRVGTLVEENE
-117 TWERPYST
+117 WERPNSIPNT
-125 LTSTS
+125 NSVLNVGSHSTS
-130 SFPVS
+130 SAHAFTAGP
-135 SLPSSP
+135 LPS
-141 TSSTHLSPT
+141 
-150 ADESEKINAEST
+150 
-162 NSSYASMTHSSSAR
+162 NSKLDDHS
-176 GSQPQHQEQLQQS
+176 
-189 QNPEQLEDLQPP
+189 DL
-201 GQPEQKQPDESQQPK
+201 D
-216 QRNPEPSPFAQ
+216 RPSVHFAQ
-227 AGRPSSASGWG
+227 AGRPSSAPGWG

-250 QILSMFAKDRRLSHE
+250 QILSMFAKERSPLHANDRK
-265 REQQYTAP
+265 YTAP
-273 ARRSILRE
+273 VTRSSLRE
-281 ELQVQFICKL
+281 ELQLQFICKL
-291 VHVHKGGAKLALE
+291 VQVHKGGAKLALE

-322 NCVEKGEPMS
+322 NCIENGEPMS
-332 FTKLFHYDPLL
+332 FTKLFFYDPSI
-343 HVFRA
+343 HYFSP

-385 APIVW
+385 APLVW
-390 KPLLELLLQ
+390 KPLLDLLLQ

-412 PLTLSEG
+412 PLTLGEG

-424 YRIAEGANE
+424 YRIAQGTNE
-433 GYQLEVSGLRELIL
+433 GYQLEISGLRELIL

-456 EGQLYMLE
+456 EGQLHMLE
-464 PMQMRSLEDLNSALT
+464 PMQMRSLEDLSRALT

-484 ESIDISSQQVDEFVQ
+484 ESIDISAQQVDEFVQ

-513 DSRVREQIA
+513 DSQVRERIA
-522 EPELSP
+522 EPELAP

-556 EYLINEEEKKVI
+556 EYLIDEEEKKVI
-568 LIRDRFKEQNLIER
+568 LVRDRHAERNLIDR
-582 LDRSFLEREGSV
+582 LDRSFLERDGSV

-601 AIYDVLYHLLPE
+601 AIYDVMYHLLPE
-613 LEKLADIYMPN
+613 LEKQVDIYIPN
-624 AVKAMMPTYPVPP
+624 AVKAMVQSYPTPP

-643 GRGLD
+643 GKGLD

-654 EMEGVDEQELQE
+654 EMEGVDEQELQAI
-666 LMRSIVEKKAFFR
+666 MRSIVEKKPYFR
-679 LRSGVFLSLEH
+679 LRSGVFVSLEN
-690 EGASSFARMA
+690 EGADSFAHMA
-700 DALGLEAKDIHSSHI
+700 DSLGLASGDIKDSHI

-750 PDRMD
+750 PERMD
-755 FPLPQTLGP
+755 FALPDALAP

-770 ASGYQWLRTLAH
+770 ASGYQWLRTLAF

-796 KTLQSIAYITASLQE
+796 KTLQSIAYIAAELKE
-811 KPIYEPDQVRAGA
+811 KPQQHNSSLDDASQTVDEGT
-824 DQMLFGSSDAETDSK
+824 FGS
-839 NWNSLFM
+839 NIP
-846 DEHTQSNA
+846 DEVQVGLLDQHTA
-854 AHTSGNPDDG
+854 
-864 WHTSHQEGLTIR
+864 
-876 TRMTH
+876 H

-893 YNWASEFARFAPH
+893 YNWANEFARFAPH
-906 LNVFIV
+906 LRVLIA

-920 SMLADM
+920 SMLAGM
-926 DKADVIVTSYPLLR
+926 DDADVIVTSYPLLR

-954 ILDEAQAIKNASS
+954 ILDEAQAIKNSSS
-967 QTAQAVKQIQAPRR
+967 QTAHAVKQIQAPRR

-1007 FPSYRRFRDLPAERI
+1007 FPSYRRFRDLPPERI
-1022 SRMVRPFILR
+1022 ARMVRPFILR

-1049 QRSELTV
+1049 QRSELKD

-1076 MEDNGFQK
+1076 MEENGFQK

-1105 FVDGYQGDSGKME
+1105 FVEGYQGDSGKME
-1118 QLLQTVQDCLAAGK
+1118 QLLETIQDCLAAGK

-1143 LGLIRQTLAAQG
+1143 LNLIRQTLAAQG
-1155 NNLFYLDGQT
+1155 RDLFYLDGQT
-1165 PAQSRVDMCRRF
+1165 PAQSRVEMCRRF

>member
-1 MAPFTMMDIKLLCGV
+1 MMDIKLLCGV
-16 TAFKRGQEYQQSG
+16 TAFKRGEAYNQSG
-29 RIGKLAVSEDGRHYT
+29 RVTNLVASQDERHYE
-44 AVVRGTESYEVT
+44 AVVRGTERYKVT

-61 EGEIEAHC
+61 AGEVVAGC
-69 NCPSYGNYY
+69 SCPGDGRYY
-78 DYCKHIAAVLLA
+78 DYCKHVAAVLLA
-90 IHERVDIPGPSGT
+90 IHEWGEQRDRKSGSGEEGIKGNDKRDASIVSRT
-103 NGMTSKVGTLVEEQ
+103 GSQTSLKPISKPDRGSSSRVGTLVEENV
-117 TWERPYST
+117 WERPNSISNT
-125 LTSTS
+125 DSVMNVGSHSNS
-130 SFPVS
+130 SAHAFATEP
-135 SLPSSP
+135 LPSDSKLDD
-141 TSSTHLSPT
+141 HL
-150 ADESEKINAEST
+150 DVD
-162 NSSYASMTHSSSAR
+162 R
-176 GSQPQHQEQLQQS
+176 
-189 QNPEQLEDLQPP
+189 
-201 GQPEQKQPDESQQPK
+201 
-216 QRNPEPSPFAQ
+216 PSIHFAQ
-227 AGRPSSASGWG
+227 AGRPSSAPGWG
-238 RSADKPSYRTAD
+238 KSADKPSYRTAD
-250 QILSMFAKDRRLSHE
+250 QILSMFAKE
-265 REQQYTAP
+265 RSPLHANERKYTAP
-273 ARRSILRE
+273 VTRSSLRE
-281 ELQVQFICKL
+281 ELQLQFICKL
-291 VHVHKGGAKLALE
+291 VQVHKGGAKLALE

-322 NCVEKGEPMS
+322 NCIENGEPMS
-332 FTKLFHYDPLL
+332 FTKLFFYDPSM
-343 HVFRA
+343 HYFSP

-385 APIVW
+385 APLVW
-390 KPLLELLLQ
+390 KPLLDLLLQ

-412 PLTLSEG
+412 PLTLGEG

-424 YRIAEGANE
+424 YRIAQGANE
-433 GYQLEVSGLRELIL
+433 GYQLEISGLRELIL

-456 EGQLYMLE
+456 EGQLHMLE
-464 PMQMRSLEDLNSALT
+464 PMQMRSLEDLSRALT

-484 ESIDISSQQVDEFVQ
+484 ESIDISAQQVDEFVQ

-513 DSRVREQIA
+513 DSQVRERIA
-522 EPELSP
+522 EPELAP

-556 EYLINEEEKKVI
+556 EYLIDEEEKKVI
-568 LIRDRFKEQNLIER
+568 LVRDRHAERNLIDR
-582 LDRSFLEREGSV
+582 LDRSFLERDGSV

-601 AIYDVLYHLLPE
+601 AIYDVMYHLLPE
-613 LEKLADIYMPN
+613 LEKQVDIYIPN
-624 AVKAMMPTYPVPP
+624 AVKAMAQSYPTPP

-643 GRGLD
+643 GKGLD

-666 LMRSIVEKKAFFR
+666 MMRNIVEKKPYFR
-679 LRSGVFLSLEH
+679 LRSGVFVSLEN
-690 EGASSFARMA
+690 EGADSFAHMA
-700 DALGLEAKDIHSSHI
+700 DSLGLASGDIKSSHI

-750 PDRMD
+750 PERMD
-755 FPLPQTLGP
+755 FALPDALAP

-770 ASGYQWLRTLAH
+770 ASGYQWLRTLAF

-796 KTLQSIAYITASLQE
+796 KTLQSIAYIAAELKE
-811 KPIYEPDQVRAGA
+811 KPQQHHSNLDDANHIVDGGT
-824 DQMLFGSSDAETDSK
+824 FGS
-839 NWNSLFM
+839 NIP
-846 DEHTQSNA
+846 DEVQAGLLDQQA
-854 AHTSGNPDDG
+854 A
-864 WHTSHQEGLTIR
+864 
-876 TRMTH
+876 H

-893 YNWASEFARFAPH
+893 YNWANEFARFAPH
-906 LNVFIV
+906 LRVLIA

-920 SMLADM
+920 SMLSGM
-926 DKADVIVTSYPLLR
+926 DEADVIVTSYPLLR

-954 ILDEAQAIKNASS
+954 ILDEAQAIKNSSS

-1007 FPSYRRFRDLPAERI
+1007 FPSYRRFRDLPPERI
-1022 SRMVRPFILR
+1022 ARMVRPFILR

-1049 QRSELTV
+1049 QRSELKD

-1076 MEDNGFQK
+1076 MEENGFQK

-1105 FVDGYQGDSGKME
+1105 FVEGYQGDSGKME
-1118 QLLQTVQDCLAAGK
+1118 QLLETVQDCLAAGK

-1143 LGLIRQTLAAQG
+1143 LNLIRQTLAAQG
-1155 NNLFYLDGQT
+1155 RDLFYLDGQT
-1165 PAQSRVDMCRRF
+1165 PAQSRVEMCRRF

-1234 IRLVTEGTIEEKI
+1234 IRLVTVGTIEEKI

>member
-1 MAPFTMMDIKLLCGV
+1 M
-16 TAFKRGQEYQQSG
+16 
-29 RIGKLAVSEDGRHYT
+29 
-44 AVVRGTESYEVT
+44 
-56 VDLDD
+56 
-61 EGEIEAHC
+61 
-69 NCPSYGNYY
+69 
-78 DYCKHIAAVLLA
+78 
-90 IHERVDIPGPSGT
+90 
-103 NGMTSKVGTLVEEQ
+103 
-117 TWERPYST
+117 WERPQSPSQRKQ
-125 LTSTS
+125 LNDAPERP
-130 SFPVS
+130 PV
-135 SLPSSP
+135 
-141 TSSTHLSPT
+141 H
-150 ADESEKINAEST
+150 
-162 NSSYASMTHSSSAR
+162 
-176 GSQPQHQEQLQQS
+176 
-189 QNPEQLEDLQPP
+189 
-201 GQPEQKQPDESQQPK
+201 
-216 QRNPEPSPFAQ
+216 FAQ

-250 QILSMFAKDRRLSHE
+250 QILSMFAKDRRPPHGND
-265 REQQYTAP
+265 RKYTAP
-273 ARRSILRE
+273 VSRSSLRE

-291 VHVHKGGAKLALE
+291 TQVHKGGGKLALE

-322 NCVEKGEPMS
+322 NCIEKDEPMS
-332 FTKLFHYDPLL
+332 FTKLFHYDPLM
-343 HVFRA
+343 HVFTP

-363 EEAYRES
+363 EEAYRQS

-385 APIVW
+385 APLVW

-406 TGLANG
+406 TGFANG
-412 PLTLSEG
+412 PLTLGEG
-419 ALPLF
+419 VLPLF
-424 YRIAEGANE
+424 YRIAQGANE
-433 GYQLEVSGLRELIL
+433 GYQLEISGLRELIL

-456 EGQLYMLE
+456 EGQLHMLE
-464 PMQMRSLEDLNSALT
+464 PMQMRSLEDLSGALT

-484 ESIDISSQQVDEFVQ
+484 ESIDISTQQVDEFVQ

-513 DSRVREQIA
+513 DSQVREQIA

-542 LEFDYG
+542 LEFDYE

-556 EYLINEEEKKVI
+556 EYLIDEEEKKVI
-568 LIRDRFKEQNLIER
+568 LVRDRYKERNLIER
-582 LDRSFLEREGSV
+582 LDRSFLERDGSV

-601 AIYDVLYHLLPE
+601 AIYDVMYHLLPE
-613 LEKLADIYMPN
+613 LEKQVDIYMPN
-624 AVKAMMPTYPVPP
+624 AVKAMVQSYPTPP

-666 LMRSIVEKKAFFR
+666 LMRRIVEKKPYFR
-679 LRSGVFLSLEH
+679 LKSGVFLSLEN
-690 EGASSFARMA
+690 EGADSFAHMA
-700 DALGLEAKDIHSSHI
+700 DSLGLGAGDIKSAYI
-715 RLPAVRALQLPGRD
+715 RPPAVRALQLPGRD

-750 PDRMD
+750 PERMD
-755 FPLPQTLGP
+755 FALPETLTP
-764 VLRDYQ
+764 ILRDYQ
-770 ASGYQWLRTLAH
+770 NSGYQWPRTLAY

-796 KTLQSIAYITASLQE
+796 KTLQSIAYITAVLQE
-811 KPIYEPDQVRAGA
+811 KPEYNIE
-824 DQMLFGSSDAETDSK
+824 
-839 NWNSLFM
+839 
-846 DEHTQSNA
+846 
-854 AHTSGNPDDG
+854 HTSGDKYRESGSLRGGETLATTDIDPETGLPLDKMASVNTDG
-864 WHTSHQEGLTIR
+864 LWSTMRQDGLTIR
-876 TRMTH
+876 TRVIH

-893 YNWASEFARFAPH
+893 YNWANEFARFAPH
-906 LNVFIV
+906 LNVLIA
-912 AGQKDERA
+912 AGQKEERA
-920 SMLADM
+920 NMLSGM
-926 DKADVIVTSYPLLR
+926 DEADVIVTSYPLLR

-1007 FPSYRRFRDLPAERI
+1007 FPSYRRFRDLPPERI

-1069 QDETSKD
+1069 QDEASKD

-1105 FVDGYQGDSGKME
+1105 FVEGYQGDSGKME
-1118 QLLQTVQDCLAAGK
+1118 QLLETVEDCLGAGK

-1143 LGLIRQTLAAQG
+1143 LNLIRQTLAAQG
-1155 NNLFYLDGQT
+1155 RNLFYLDGQT
-1165 PAQSRVDMCRRF
+1165 PAQSRVEMCHRF

-1234 IRLVTEGTIEEKI
+1234 IRLVTEGTIEEDFGTPAAQEGLDCRSNRTGRRGI
-1247 LELQQRKKDLIAE
+1247 DDLIRTGYPRI
-1260 VIEPGDGGSTT
+1260 VDGIMESKHP
-1271 LSEQDIRELL
+1271 SNKNH
-1281 MV
+1281 

>member
-16 TAFKRGQEYQQSG
+16 TAFKRGEAYNQSG
-29 RIGKLAVSEDGRHYT
+29 RVTNLVASQDERHYE
-44 AVVRGTESYEVT
+44 AVVRGTERYKVT

-61 EGEIEAHC
+61 AGEVVAGC
-69 NCPSYGNYY
+69 SCPGDRRYY
-78 DYCKHIAAVLLA
+78 DYCKHVAAVLLA
-90 IHERVDIPGPSGT
+90 IHEWGEQRDTGSQ
-103 NGMTSKVGTLVEEQ
+103 TSSKLVSKPDRSSTSRVGTLVEEND
-117 TWERPYST
+117 WERPNSISNT
-125 LTSTS
+125 DSVMNVGSHSTS
-130 SFPVS
+130 SAQAFAAEP
-135 SLPSSP
+135 LPSDSKLDD
-141 TSSTHLSPT
+141 HL
-150 ADESEKINAEST
+150 
-162 NSSYASMTHSSSAR
+162 
-176 GSQPQHQEQLQQS
+176 
-189 QNPEQLEDLQPP
+189 DL
-201 GQPEQKQPDESQQPK
+201 D
-216 QRNPEPSPFAQ
+216 RPSVHFAQ
-227 AGRPSSASGWG
+227 AGRPSSAPGWG

-250 QILSMFAKDRRLSHE
+250 QILSMFAKERTPLHANDRK
-265 REQQYTAP
+265 YTAP
-273 ARRSILRE
+273 VTRSSLRE
-281 ELQVQFICKL
+281 ELQLQFICKL
-291 VHVHKGGAKLALE
+291 VQVHKGGAKLALE

-322 NCVEKGEPMS
+322 NCIENGEPMS
-332 FTKLFHYDPLL
+332 FTKLFFYDPSM
-343 HVFRA
+343 HYFRP

-385 APIVW
+385 APLVW
-390 KPLLELLLQ
+390 KPLLDLLLQ

-412 PLTLSEG
+412 PLTLGEG

-424 YRIAEGANE
+424 YRIAQGTNE
-433 GYQLEVSGLRELIL
+433 GYQLEISGLRELIL

-456 EGQLYMLE
+456 EGQLHMLE
-464 PMQMRSLEDLNSALT
+464 PMQMRSLEDLSRALT

-484 ESIDISSQQVDEFVQ
+484 ESIDISAQQVDEFVQ

-513 DSRVREQIA
+513 DSQVRERIA
-522 EPELSP
+522 EPELAP

-556 EYLINEEEKKVI
+556 EYLIDEEEKKVI
-568 LIRDRFKEQNLIER
+568 LVRDRHAERNLIDR
-582 LDRSFLEREGSV
+582 LDRSFLERDGSV

-601 AIYDVLYHLLPE
+601 AVYDVMYHLLPE
-613 LEKLADIYMPN
+613 LEKQVDIYIPN
-624 AVKAMMPTYPVPP
+624 AVKAMMQSYPTPP

-643 GRGLD
+643 GKGLD

-654 EMEGVDEQELQE
+654 EMEGVDEHELQE
-666 LMRSIVEKKAFFR
+666 IMRSIVEKKPYFR
-679 LRSGVFLSLEH
+679 LRSGVFVSLEN
-690 EGASSFARMA
+690 EGADSFAHMA
-700 DALGLEAKDIHSSHI
+700 DSLGIASGDIKGSHI

-750 PDRMD
+750 PERMD
-755 FPLPQTLGP
+755 FALPDALAP

-770 ASGYQWLRTLAH
+770 GSGYQWLRTLAF

-796 KTLQSIAYITASLQE
+796 KTLQSIAYIAAELKE
-811 KPIYEPDQVRAGA
+811 KPQQHNSNSGDAKHVLDEGT
-824 DQMLFGSSDAETDSK
+824 FGSNIPDEVQAELLDQ
-839 NWNSLFM
+839 
-846 DEHTQSNA
+846 HTA
-854 AHTSGNPDDG
+854 
-864 WHTSHQEGLTIR
+864 
-876 TRMTH
+876 H

-893 YNWASEFARFAPH
+893 YNWANEFARFAPH
-906 LNVFIV
+906 LRVLIA

-920 SMLADM
+920 SMLAGM
-926 DKADVIVTSYPLLR
+926 DDADVIVTSYPLLR

-954 ILDEAQAIKNASS
+954 ILDEAQAIKNSSS

-1007 FPSYRRFRDLPAERI
+1007 FPSYRRFRDLPPERI
-1022 SRMVRPFILR
+1022 ARMVRPFILR

-1049 QRSELTV
+1049 QRSELKD

-1076 MEDNGFQK
+1076 MEENGFQK

-1105 FVDGYQGDSGKME
+1105 FVEGYQGDSGKME
-1118 QLLQTVQDCLAAGK
+1118 QLLETVQDCLAAGK

-1143 LGLIRQTLAAQG
+1143 LNLIRQTLAAQG
-1155 NNLFYLDGQT
+1155 RDLFYLDGQT
-1165 PAQSRVDMCRRF
+1165 PAQSRVEMCRRF

>member
-1 MAPFTMMDIKLLCGV
+1 MAPFTIMDIKLLCGV
-16 TAFKRGQEYQQSG
+16 TAFKRGEAYNQSG
-29 RIGKLAVSEDGRHYT
+29 RVTNLVASQDERHYE
-44 AVVRGTESYEVT
+44 AVVRGTERYKVT

-61 EGEIEAHC
+61 AGEVVAGC
-69 NCPSYGNYY
+69 SCPGDGRYY
-78 DYCKHIAAVLLA
+78 DYCKHVAAVLLA
-90 IHERVDIPGPSGT
+90 IHEWGEQRDMSSL
-103 NGMTSKVGTLVEEQ
+103 TSSKLVSKPDRGSSSRVGTLVEENE
-117 TWERPYST
+117 WERPNSISNT
-125 LTSTS
+125 DSVMNAGS
-130 SFPVS
+130 Q
-135 SLPSSP
+135 P
-141 TSSTHLSPT
+141 TSSAHAFAAEPLPSDSKLDDHL
-150 ADESEKINAEST
+150 DVD
-162 NSSYASMTHSSSAR
+162 R
-176 GSQPQHQEQLQQS
+176 
-189 QNPEQLEDLQPP
+189 
-201 GQPEQKQPDESQQPK
+201 
-216 QRNPEPSPFAQ
+216 PSVHFAQ
-227 AGRPSSASGWG
+227 AGRPSSAPGWG
-238 RSADKPSYRTAD
+238 RSADKPSYRTTD
-250 QILSMFAKDRRLSHE
+250 QILSMFAKE
-265 REQQYTAP
+265 RSPLHANERKYTAP
-273 ARRSILRE
+273 VTRSSLRE
-281 ELQVQFICKL
+281 ELQLQFICKL
-291 VHVHKGGAKLALE
+291 VQVHKGGAKLALE

-322 NCVEKGEPMS
+322 NCIESGEPMS
-332 FTKLFHYDPLL
+332 FTKLFFYDPSM
-343 HVFRA
+343 HYFSP

-385 APIVW
+385 APLVW
-390 KPLLELLLQ
+390 KPLLDLLLQ

-412 PLTLSEG
+412 PLTLGEG

-424 YRIAEGANE
+424 YRIAQGANE
-433 GYQLEVSGLRELIL
+433 GYQLEISGLRELIL

-456 EGQLYMLE
+456 EGQLHMLE
-464 PMQMRSLEDLNSALT
+464 PMQMRSLEDLSRALT

-484 ESIDISSQQVDEFVQ
+484 ESIDISAQQVDEFVQ

-513 DSRVREQIA
+513 DSQVRERIA
-522 EPELSP
+522 EPELAP

-556 EYLINEEEKKVI
+556 EYLIDEEEKKVI
-568 LIRDRFKEQNLIER
+568 LVRDRHAERNLIDR
-582 LDRSFLEREGSV
+582 LDRSFLERDGSV

-601 AIYDVLYHLLPE
+601 AIYDVMYHLLPE
-613 LEKLADIYMPN
+613 LEKQVDIYIPN
-624 AVKAMMPTYPVPP
+624 AVKAMVQSYPTPP

-643 GRGLD
+643 GKGLD
-648 WLEISF
+648 WLEILF

-666 LMRSIVEKKAFFR
+666 MMRNIVEKKPYFR
-679 LRSGVFLSLEH
+679 LRSGVFVSLEN
-690 EGASSFARMA
+690 EGADSFAHMA
-700 DALGLEAKDIHSSHI
+700 DSLGLASGDIKSSHI

-750 PDRMD
+750 PERMD
-755 FPLPQTLGP
+755 FALPDALAP

-770 ASGYQWLRTLAH
+770 ASGYQWLRTLAF

-796 KTLQSIAYITASLQE
+796 KTLQSIAYIAAELKE
-811 KPIYEPDQVRAGA
+811 KPQQHQSNLDDANHIVDGGT
-824 DQMLFGSSDAETDSK
+824 FGS
-839 NWNSLFM
+839 NIP
-846 DEHTQSNA
+846 DEVQA
-854 AHTSGNPDDG
+854 
-864 WHTSHQEGLTIR
+864 GLLDQQA
-876 TRMTH
+876 TH

-893 YNWASEFARFAPH
+893 YNWANEFARFAPY
-906 LNVFIV
+906 LRVLIA

-920 SMLADM
+920 NMLAGM
-926 DKADVIVTSYPLLR
+926 DEADVIVTSYPLLR

-954 ILDEAQAIKNASS
+954 ILDEAQAIKNSSS

-1007 FPSYRRFRDLPAERI
+1007 FPSYRRFRDLPPERI
-1022 SRMVRPFILR
+1022 ARMVRPFILR

-1049 QRSELTV
+1049 QRSELKD

-1076 MEDNGFQK
+1076 MEENGFQK

-1105 FVDGYQGDSGKME
+1105 FVEGYQGDSGKME
-1118 QLLQTVQDCLAAGK
+1118 QLLETVQDCLAAGK

-1143 LGLIRQTLAAQG
+1143 LNLIRQTLAAQG
-1155 NNLFYLDGQT
+1155 RDLFYLDGQT
-1165 PAQSRVDMCRRF
+1165 PAQSRVEMCRRF

>member
-16 TAFKRGQEYQQSG
+16 TAFKRGEAYNQSG
-29 RIGKLAVSEDGRHYT
+29 RVTNLFASHDERHYE
-44 AVVRGTESYEVT
+44 AVVRGTERYKVT

-61 EGEIEAHC
+61 AGEVVAGC
-69 NCPSYGNYY
+69 SCPGDGRYY
-78 DYCKHIAAVLLA
+78 DYCKHVAAVLLA
-90 IHERVDIPGPSGT
+90 IHEWGEQRDTGSQ
-103 NGMTSKVGTLVEEQ
+103 TSSKLVSKPDRGSASRVGTLVEEKE
-117 TWERPYST
+117 WERPNSISNT
-125 LTSTS
+125 DSVMNVGSHSTS
-130 SFPVS
+130 SAQAFAAEP
-135 SLPSSP
+135 LPSDSKLDD
-141 TSSTHLSPT
+141 H
-150 ADESEKINAEST
+150 AD
-162 NSSYASMTHSSSAR
+162 R
-176 GSQPQHQEQLQQS
+176 
-189 QNPEQLEDLQPP
+189 D
-201 GQPEQKQPDESQQPK
+201 
-216 QRNPEPSPFAQ
+216 RPSVHFAQ
-227 AGRPSSASGWG
+227 AGRPSSAPGWG

-250 QILSMFAKDRRLSHE
+250 QILSMFAKERSPLQSNDRK
-265 REQQYTAP
+265 YTAP
-273 ARRSILRE
+273 VTRSSLRE
-281 ELQVQFICKL
+281 ELQLQFICKL
-291 VHVHKGGAKLALE
+291 VQVHKGGAKLALE

-322 NCVEKGEPMS
+322 NCIENGEPMS
-332 FTKLFHYDPLL
+332 FTKLFFYDPSM
-343 HVFRA
+343 HYFSP

-385 APIVW
+385 APLVW
-390 KPLLELLLQ
+390 KPLLDLLLQ

-412 PLTLSEG
+412 PLTLGEG

-424 YRIAEGANE
+424 YRIAQGTNE
-433 GYQLEVSGLRELIL
+433 GYQLEISGLRELIL

-456 EGQLYMLE
+456 EGQLHMLE
-464 PMQMRSLEDLNSALT
+464 PMQMRSLEDLSRALT

-484 ESIDISSQQVDEFVQ
+484 ESIDISAQQVDEFVQ

-513 DSRVREQIA
+513 DSQVRERIA
-522 EPELSP
+522 EPELAP

-556 EYLINEEEKKVI
+556 EYLIDEEEKKVI
-568 LIRDRFKEQNLIER
+568 LVRDRHAERNLIDR
-582 LDRSFLEREGSV
+582 LDRSFLERDGSV

-601 AIYDVLYHLLPE
+601 AVYDVMYHLLPE
-613 LEKLADIYMPN
+613 LEKQVDIYIPN
-624 AVKAMMPTYPVPP
+624 TVKAMVQSYPTPP

-643 GRGLD
+643 GKGLD

-654 EMEGVDEQELQE
+654 EMEGVDELELQE
-666 LMRSIVEKKAFFR
+666 IMRSIVEKKPYFR
-679 LRSGVFLSLEH
+679 LRSGVFVSLEN
-690 EGASSFARMA
+690 EGADSFAHMA
-700 DALGLEAKDIHSSHI
+700 DSLGLASGDIKGSHI
-715 RLPAVRALQLPGRD
+715 RMPAVRALQLPGRD

-750 PDRMD
+750 PERMD
-755 FPLPQTLGP
+755 FALPDTLAP

-770 ASGYQWLRTLAH
+770 ASGYQWLRTLAF

-796 KTLQSIAYITASLQE
+796 KTLQSIAYIAAELKE
-811 KPIYEPDQVRAGA
+811 KPKLHISNPGDASHTVDEGTFESNIPDEVQAGML
-824 DQMLFGSSDAETDSK
+824 DQQTA
-839 NWNSLFM
+839 
-846 DEHTQSNA
+846 
-854 AHTSGNPDDG
+854 
-864 WHTSHQEGLTIR
+864 
-876 TRMTH
+876 H

-893 YNWASEFARFAPH
+893 YNWANEFARFAPH
-906 LNVFIV
+906 LRVLIA
-912 AGQKDERA
+912 AGHKDERA
-920 SMLADM
+920 SMLEGM
-926 DKADVIVTSYPLLR
+926 DDADVIVTSYPLLR

-1007 FPSYRRFRDLPAERI
+1007 FPSYRRFRDLPPERI
-1022 SRMVRPFILR
+1022 ARMVRPFILR

-1049 QRSELTV
+1049 QRSELKD

-1076 MEDNGFQK
+1076 MEENGFQK

-1105 FVDGYQGDSGKME
+1105 FVEGYQGDSGKME
-1118 QLLQTVQDCLAAGK
+1118 QLLETVQDCLAAGK

-1143 LGLIRQTLAAQG
+1143 LNLIRQTLAAQG
-1155 NNLFYLDGQT
+1155 RDLFYLDGQT
-1165 PAQSRVDMCRRF
+1165 PAQSRVEMCRRF

-1260 VIEPGDGGSTT
+1260 VIEPGDRGSTT

>member
-16 TAFKRGQEYQQSG
+16 TAFKHGEEYQQSG
-29 RIGKLAVSEDGRHYT
+29 RIGKLAVSEDGRHYQ
-44 AVVRGTESYEVT
+44 AVVRGTEAYEVK
-56 VDLDD
+56 VDLDGA
-61 EGEIEAHC
+61 GEIEAHC
-69 NCPSYGNYY
+69 NCPAYGNYY

-90 IHERVDIPGPSGT
+90 IHEREDTPEPSSGRGT
-103 NGMTSKVGTLVEEQ
+103 PSKVGTLVEEEK
-117 TWERPYST
+117 WERPYSD
-125 LTSTS
+125 LIST
-130 SFPVS
+130 
-135 SLPSSP
+135 
-141 TSSTHLSPT
+141 
-150 ADESEKINAEST
+150 AQ
-162 NSSYASMTHSSSAR
+162 
-176 GSQPQHQEQLQQS
+176 GQQS
-189 QNPEQLEDLQPP
+189 QQLEQPH
-201 GQPEQKQPDESQQPK
+201 QLHQSQQHKP
-216 QRNPEPSPFAQ
+216 QSLSPSPFAQ

-250 QILSMFAKDRRLSHE
+250 QILSMFAKDRRLPHE
-265 REQQYTAP
+265 RESKYTAP
-273 ARRSILRE
+273 VTRSMLRE

-322 NCVEKGEPMS
+322 NSIEKGEPMS

-348 QDQAILSMLIRMRQS
+348 EDQAILSMLIRMRQS

-390 KPLLELLLQ
+390 KPLLELLMQ

-464 PMQMRSLEDLNSALT
+464 PRQMRSLEDLNSALT

-484 ESIDISSQQVDEFVQ
+484 ESIDISAQQVDEFVQ

-513 DSRVREQIA
+513 DSHVREQIA

-568 LIRDRFKEQNLIER
+568 LIRDRFKERNLIER
-582 LDRSFLEREGSV
+582 MDRSFLEREGSV

-601 AIYDVLYHLLPE
+601 AIYDVMYHLLPE

-643 GRGLD
+643 GKGLD

-679 LRSGVFLSLEH
+679 LRSGVFLSLEND
-690 EGASSFARMA
+690 GASSFAHMA
-700 DALGLEAKDIHSSHI
+700 DALGLEAKDIQSSHI

-755 FPLPQTLGP
+755 FPLPQTLAP

-811 KPIYEPDQVRAGA
+811 RPVYEQGQEAVLPADTDNNISNDWIMNESQQAYLANNTGNTPDA
-824 DQMLFGSSDAETDSK
+824 
-839 NWNSLFM
+839 
-846 DEHTQSNA
+846 
-854 AHTSGNPDDG
+854 
-864 WHTSHQEGLTIR
+864 WHTSQQDGLTIR

-893 YNWASEFARFAPH
+893 YNWANEFARFAPH
-906 LNVFIV
+906 LNVLIA

-940 RDLDTYLGRTFHTL
+940 RDLNTYLGRTFHTL
-954 ILDEAQAIKNASS
+954 ILDEAQAVKNASS

-1007 FPSYRRFRDLPAERI
+1007 FPSYRRFRDLPPERI

-1069 QDETSKD
+1069 QDETTKD

-1118 QLLQTVQDCLAAGK
+1118 QLLETVQDCLAAGK

-1143 LGLIRQTLAAQG
+1143 LNLIRQTLTVQG
-1155 NNLFYLDGQT
+1155 NSLFYLDGQT

>member
-1 MAPFTMMDIKLLCGV
+1 MAPFTIMDIKLLCGV
-16 TAFKRGQEYQQSG
+16 TAFKRGEDYNQSG
-29 RIGKLAVSEDGRHYT
+29 RVTNLVVSEDQLHYE
-44 AVVRGTESYEVT
+44 AQVRGSERYQVT
-56 VDLDD
+56 VDIDGT
-61 EGEIEAHC
+61 GEVVAGC
-69 NCPSYGNYY
+69 SCPGDGRHY
-78 DYCKHIAAVLLA
+78 DYCKHVAAVLLA
-90 IHERVDIPGPSGT
+90 IHEWGEQQDRNATVASGKT
-103 NGMTSKVGTLVEEQ
+103 PQPATGQGANTHSSTFSKSRVGTLVEESK
-117 TWERPYST
+117 WERPQ
-125 LTSTS
+125 
-130 SFPVS
+130 P
-135 SLPSSP
+135 
-141 TSSTHLSPT
+141 
-150 ADESEKINAEST
+150 D
-162 NSSYASMTHSSSAR
+162 
-176 GSQPQHQEQLQQS
+176 SQREQL
-189 QNPEQLEDLQPP
+189 NVAPERAPVH
-201 GQPEQKQPDESQQPK
+201 
-216 QRNPEPSPFAQ
+216 FAQ

-250 QILSMFAKDRRLSHE
+250 QILSMFAKERRPLHGNDRK
-265 REQQYTAP
+265 YTAP
-273 ARRSILRE
+273 VNRSSLRE

-291 VHVHKGGAKLALE
+291 IQVHKGGGKLALE

-322 NCVEKGEPMS
+322 NCIEKGEPMS
-332 FTKLFHYDPLL
+332 FTKLFHYDPLM
-343 HVFRA
+343 HVFTP

-385 APIVW
+385 APLVW

-406 TGLANG
+406 TGFANG
-412 PLTLSEG
+412 PLTLGEG
-419 ALPLF
+419 VLPLF
-424 YRIAEGANE
+424 YRIAQGTNE
-433 GYQLEVSGLRELIL
+433 GYQLEISGLRELIL

-456 EGQLYMLE
+456 EGQLHMLE
-464 PMQMRSLEDLNSALT
+464 PMQMRSLEDLSAALT

-484 ESIDISSQQVDEFVQ
+484 ESIDISTQQVDEFVQ

-513 DSRVREQIA
+513 DSQVREQIA

-542 LEFDYG
+542 LEFDYE

-556 EYLINEEEKKVI
+556 EYLIDEEEKKVI
-568 LIRDRFKEQNLIER
+568 LVRDRYKERNLIER

-601 AIYDVLYHLLPE
+601 AIYDVMYHLLPE
-613 LEKLADIYMPN
+613 LEKQVDIYMPN
-624 AVKAMMPTYPVPP
+624 AVKAMVQSYPTPP

-666 LMRSIVEKKAFFR
+666 LMRRIVEKKPYFR
-679 LRSGVFLSLEH
+679 LKSGVFLSLEN
-690 EGASSFARMA
+690 EGADSFAHMA
-700 DALGLEAKDIHSSHI
+700 DSLGLGADDIKSSHI

-750 PDRMD
+750 PERMD
-755 FPLPQTLGP
+755 FALPKALTP
-764 VLRDYQ
+764 ILRDYQ
-770 ASGYQWLRTLAH
+770 NSGYQWLRTLAY

-796 KTLQSIAYITASLQE
+796 KTLQSIAYITAVLQE
-811 KPIYEPDQVRAGA
+811 KPEYNADHTGSDKYRESGSLWDGETLATAGIDPEA
-824 DQMLFGSSDAETDSK
+824 GLPLDTSENTDGSWSTMQQD
-839 NWNSLFM
+839 
-846 DEHTQSNA
+846 
-854 AHTSGNPDDG
+854 
-864 WHTSHQEGLTIR
+864 GLTVR
-876 TRMTH
+876 TKVIH

-893 YNWASEFARFAPH
+893 YNWANEFARFAPH
-906 LNVFIV
+906 LNVLIA
-912 AGQKDERA
+912 AGQKEERA
-920 SMLADM
+920 NMLSGM
-926 DKADVIVTSYPLLR
+926 DEADVIVTSYPLLR

-1007 FPSYRRFRDLPAERI
+1007 FPSYRRFRDLPPERI

-1069 QDETSKD
+1069 QDEASKD

-1105 FVDGYQGDSGKME
+1105 FVEGYQGDSGKME
-1118 QLLQTVQDCLAAGK
+1118 QLLETVEDCLAAGK

-1143 LGLIRQTLAAQG
+1143 LNLIRQTLAAQG
-1155 NNLFYLDGQT
+1155 KNLFYLDGQT
-1165 PAQSRVDMCRRF
+1165 PAQSRVEMCHRF

>member
-16 TAFKRGQEYQQSG
+16 TAFKRGEAYNQSG
-29 RIGKLAVSEDGRHYT
+29 RVTNLVASQDERHYE
-44 AVVRGTESYEVT
+44 AVVRGTERYKVT

-61 EGEIEAHC
+61 AGEVVAGC
-69 NCPSYGNYY
+69 SCPGDGRYY
-78 DYCKHIAAVLLA
+78 DYCKHVAAVLMA
-90 IHERVDIPGPSGT
+90 IHEWGEQRDTGSQ
-103 NGMTSKVGTLVEEQ
+103 TSSKLVSKPDRGSSSRVGTLVEENV
-117 TWERPYST
+117 WERPNSISNT
-125 LTSTS
+125 DSVMNVGSHSTS
-130 SFPVS
+130 SAQAFAAEPLS
-135 SLPSSP
+135 SESKLDDHSDMDRPSV
-141 TSSTHLSPT
+141 H
-150 ADESEKINAEST
+150 
-162 NSSYASMTHSSSAR
+162 
-176 GSQPQHQEQLQQS
+176 
-189 QNPEQLEDLQPP
+189 
-201 GQPEQKQPDESQQPK
+201 
-216 QRNPEPSPFAQ
+216 FAQ
-227 AGRPSSASGWG
+227 AGRPSSAPGWG

-250 QILSMFAKDRRLSHE
+250 QILSMFAKERSPLQSNDRK
-265 REQQYTAP
+265 YTAP
-273 ARRSILRE
+273 VSRSSLRE
-281 ELQVQFICKL
+281 ELQLQFICKL
-291 VHVHKGGAKLALE
+291 VQVHKGGAKLALE

-322 NCVEKGEPMS
+322 NCIENGEPMS
-332 FTKLFHYDPLL
+332 FTKLFFYDPSM
-343 HVFRA
+343 HYFSP
-348 QDQAILSMLIRMRQS
+348 QDQEILSMLIRMRQS

-385 APIVW
+385 APLVW
-390 KPLLELLLQ
+390 KPLLDLLLQ

-412 PLTLSEG
+412 PLTLGEG

-424 YRIAEGANE
+424 YRIAQGANQ
-433 GYQLEVSGLRELIL
+433 GYQLEISGLRELIL

-456 EGQLYMLE
+456 EGQLHMLE
-464 PMQMRSLEDLNSALT
+464 PMQMRSLEDLSRALT

-484 ESIDISSQQVDEFVQ
+484 ESIDISAQQVDEFVQ

-513 DSRVREQIA
+513 DSQVRERIA
-522 EPELSP
+522 EPELAP

-556 EYLINEEEKKVI
+556 EYLIDEEEKKVI
-568 LIRDRFKEQNLIER
+568 LVRDRHAERNLIDR
-582 LDRSFLEREGSV
+582 LDRSFLERDGSV

-601 AIYDVLYHLLPE
+601 AIYDVMYHLLPE
-613 LEKLADIYMPN
+613 LEKQVDIYIPN
-624 AVKAMMPTYPVPP
+624 AVKAMVQSYPTPP

-643 GRGLD
+643 GKGLD

-666 LMRSIVEKKAFFR
+666 MMRNIVEKKPYFR
-679 LRSGVFLSLEH
+679 LRSGVFVSLEN
-690 EGASSFARMA
+690 EGADSFAHMA
-700 DALGLEAKDIHSSHI
+700 DSLGLASGDIKSSHI

-729 EVSGHVKWGGSLKR
+729 EVSGHVKWGSSLKR

-750 PDRMD
+750 PERMD
-755 FPLPQTLGP
+755 FALPDALAP

-770 ASGYQWLRTLAH
+770 ASGYQWLRTLAF

-796 KTLQSIAYITASLQE
+796 KTLQSIAYIAAELKE
-811 KPIYEPDQVRAGA
+811 KPQQHHSNLDDANHIVDGGT
-824 DQMLFGSSDAETDSK
+824 FGS
-839 NWNSLFM
+839 NIP
-846 DEHTQSNA
+846 DEVQA
-854 AHTSGNPDDG
+854 
-864 WHTSHQEGLTIR
+864 GLLDQQA
-876 TRMTH
+876 TH

-893 YNWASEFARFAPH
+893 YNWANEFARFAPH
-906 LNVFIV
+906 LRVMIA

-920 SMLADM
+920 SMLAGM
-926 DKADVIVTSYPLLR
+926 DDADVIVTSYPLLR

-954 ILDEAQAIKNASS
+954 ILDEAQSIKNSSS
-967 QTAQAVKQIQAPRR
+967 QTAQAVKQIEAPRR

-1007 FPSYRRFRDLPAERI
+1007 FPSYRRFRDLPPERI
-1022 SRMVRPFILR
+1022 ARMVRPFILR

-1049 QRSELTV
+1049 QRSELKD

-1076 MEDNGFQK
+1076 MEENGFQK

-1105 FVDGYQGDSGKME
+1105 FVEGYQGDSGKME
-1118 QLLQTVQDCLAAGK
+1118 QLLETVQDCLAAGK

-1143 LGLIRQTLAAQG
+1143 LNLIRQTLAAQG
-1155 NNLFYLDGQT
+1155 RDLFYLNGQT
-1165 PAQSRVDMCRRF
+1165 PAQSRVEMCRRF

>member
-16 TAFKRGQEYQQSG
+16 TAFKHGEEYQQSG
-29 RIGKLAVSEDGRHYT
+29 RIGKLAVSEDGRHYQ
-44 AVVRGTESYEVT
+44 AVVRGTEAYEVK

-61 EGEIEAHC
+61 AGEIEAQC
-69 NCPSYGNYY
+69 NCPAYGNYY
-78 DYCKHIAAVLLA
+78 DYCKHIAAVLLV
-90 IHERVDIPGPSGT
+90 IHEREDTPELSGGRGT
-103 NGMTSKVGTLVEEQ
+103 PSKVGTLVEEEK
-117 TWERPYST
+117 WERPYSD
-125 LTSTS
+125 LKST
-130 SFPVS
+130 
-135 SLPSSP
+135 
-141 TSSTHLSPT
+141 
-150 ADESEKINAEST
+150 AQ
-162 NSSYASMTHSSSAR
+162 
-176 GSQPQHQEQLQQS
+176 GQQS
-189 QNPEQLEDLQPP
+189 QQLEQPH
-201 GQPEQKQPDESQQPK
+201 QLHQSQQHKP
-216 QRNPEPSPFAQ
+216 QSLSPSPFAQ

-250 QILSMFAKDRRLSHE
+250 QILSLFAKDRRLPHE
-265 REQQYTAP
+265 RESKYTAP
-273 ARRSILRE
+273 VTRSMLRE

-322 NCVEKGEPMS
+322 NCIEKGEPMS

-348 QDQAILSMLIRMRQS
+348 EDQAILSMLIRMRQS

-390 KPLLELLLQ
+390 KPLLELLMQ

-464 PMQMRSLEDLNSALT
+464 PTQMRSLEDLNSALT

-499 HVVPELRTLGHLSI
+499 HVVPELRILGHLSI
-513 DSRVREQIA
+513 DSHVREQIA

-568 LIRDRFKEQNLIER
+568 LIRDRFKERNLIER

-601 AIYDVLYHLLPE
+601 AIYDVMYHLLPE

-679 LRSGVFLSLEH
+679 LRSGVFLSLEND
-690 EGASSFARMA
+690 GASSFAHMA
-700 DALGLEAKDIHSSHI
+700 DALGLEAKDIQSSHI

-755 FPLPQTLGP
+755 FTLPQTLAP

-811 KPIYEPDQVRAGA
+811 RPVYEQGQEAGVPA
-824 DQMLFGSSDAETDSK
+824 DTDNTISNDWTMNESQQAYLANATGTIDDA
-839 NWNSLFM
+839 
-846 DEHTQSNA
+846 
-854 AHTSGNPDDG
+854 
-864 WHTSHQEGLTIR
+864 WHTSQQDGLTIR

-893 YNWASEFARFAPH
+893 YNWANEFARFAPH
-906 LNVFIV
+906 LNVLIA

-954 ILDEAQAIKNASS
+954 ILDEAQAVKNASS

-1007 FPSYRRFRDLPAERI
+1007 FPSYRRFRDLPPERI

-1069 QDETSKD
+1069 QDETTKD

-1118 QLLQTVQDCLAAGK
+1118 QLLETVQDCLAAGK

-1143 LGLIRQTLAAQG
+1143 LNLIRQTLTVQG
-1155 NNLFYLDGQT
+1155 NSLFYLDGQT

>member
-16 TAFKRGQEYQQSG
+16 TAFKRGEAYNQSG
-29 RIGKLAVSEDGRHYT
+29 RVTNLVASHDERHYE
-44 AVVRGTESYEVT
+44 AVVRGTERYKVT

-61 EGEIEAHC
+61 AGEVVAGC
-69 NCPSYGNYY
+69 SCPGDGRYY
-78 DYCKHIAAVLLA
+78 DYCKHVAAVLLA
-90 IHERVDIPGPSGT
+90 IHEWGEQRDTGSQ
-103 NGMTSKVGTLVEEQ
+103 TSSKLVSKPDRGSSSRVGTLVEENE
-117 TWERPYST
+117 WERPNSISNT
-125 LTSTS
+125 NSVSKMGSHSTS
-130 SFPVS
+130 STEAFVAEPLS
-135 SLPSSP
+135 SDSKLDDHADRDRPSV
-141 TSSTHLSPT
+141 H
-150 ADESEKINAEST
+150 
-162 NSSYASMTHSSSAR
+162 
-176 GSQPQHQEQLQQS
+176 
-189 QNPEQLEDLQPP
+189 
-201 GQPEQKQPDESQQPK
+201 
-216 QRNPEPSPFAQ
+216 FAQ
-227 AGRPSSASGWG
+227 AGRPSSAPGWG

-250 QILSMFAKDRRLSHE
+250 QILSMFAKERSPLHANDRK
-265 REQQYTAP
+265 YTAP
-273 ARRSILRE
+273 VTRSSLRE
-281 ELQVQFICKL
+281 ELQLQFICKL
-291 VHVHKGGAKLALE
+291 VQVHKGGAKLALE

-322 NCVEKGEPMS
+322 NCIENGEPMS
-332 FTKLFHYDPLL
+332 FTKLFFYDPSM
-343 HVFRA
+343 HYFRP

-370 ISGYLGASDGRDILI
+370 ISGYLGATDGRDILI
-385 APIVW
+385 APLVW
-390 KPLLELLLQ
+390 KPLLDLLLQ

-412 PLTLSEG
+412 PLTLGEG

-424 YRIAEGANE
+424 YRIAQGTNE
-433 GYQLEVSGLRELIL
+433 GYQLEISGLRELIL

-456 EGQLYMLE
+456 EGQLHMLE
-464 PMQMRSLEDLNSALT
+464 PMQMRSLEDLSRALT

-484 ESIDISSQQVDEFVQ
+484 ESIDISAQQVDEFVQ

-513 DSRVREQIA
+513 DSQVRERIA
-522 EPELSP
+522 EPELAP

-556 EYLINEEEKKVI
+556 EYLIDEEEKKVI
-568 LIRDRFKEQNLIER
+568 LVRDRHAERNLIDR
-582 LDRSFLEREGSV
+582 LDRSFLERDGSV

-601 AIYDVLYHLLPE
+601 AVYDVMYHLLPE
-613 LEKLADIYMPN
+613 LEKQVDIYIPN
-624 AVKAMMPTYPVPP
+624 AVKAMVQSYPTPP

-643 GRGLD
+643 GKGLD

-654 EMEGVDEQELQE
+654 EMEGVDELELQE
-666 LMRSIVEKKAFFR
+666 IMRSIVEKKPYFR
-679 LRSGVFLSLEH
+679 LRSGVFVSLEN
-690 EGASSFARMA
+690 EGADSFAHMA
-700 DALGLEAKDIHSSHI
+700 DSLGLASGDIKGSHI
-715 RLPAVRALQLPGRD
+715 RMPAVRALQLPGRD

-750 PDRMD
+750 PERMD
-755 FPLPQTLGP
+755 FALPDALDP

-770 ASGYQWLRTLAH
+770 ASGYQWLRTLAF

-796 KTLQSIAYITASLQE
+796 KTLQSIAYIAAELKE
-811 KPIYEPDQVRAGA
+811 KPKQHNINPGDASHTVDEGTFESNIPDELQVG
-824 DQMLFGSSDAETDSK
+824 L
-839 NWNSLFM
+839 L
-846 DEHTQSNA
+846 
-854 AHTSGNPDDG
+854 
-864 WHTSHQEGLTIR
+864 HQQPAY
-876 TRMTH
+876 

-893 YNWASEFARFAPH
+893 YNWANEFARFAPH
-906 LNVFIV
+906 LRVLIA

-920 SMLADM
+920 SMLAGM
-926 DKADVIVTSYPLLR
+926 DDADVIVTSYPLLR

-954 ILDEAQAIKNASS
+954 ILDEAQAIKNSSS

-1007 FPSYRRFRDLPAERI
+1007 FPSYRRFRDLPPERI
-1022 SRMVRPFILR
+1022 ARMVRPFILR

-1049 QRSELTV
+1049 QRSELKD

-1076 MEDNGFQK
+1076 MEENGFQK

-1105 FVDGYQGDSGKME
+1105 FVEGYQGDSGKME
-1118 QLLQTVQDCLAAGK
+1118 QLLETVEDCLAAGK

-1143 LGLIRQTLAAQG
+1143 LNLIRQTLAAQG
-1155 NNLFYLDGQT
+1155 RDLFYMDGQT
-1165 PAQSRVDMCRRF
+1165 PAQSRVEMCRRF

-1260 VIEPGDGGSTT
+1260 VIEPGDRGSTT

>member
-16 TAFKRGQEYQQSG
+16 TAFKRGEAYNQSG
-29 RIGKLAVSEDGRHYT
+29 RVTNLVASQDERHYE
-44 AVVRGTESYEVT
+44 AVVRGTERYKVT

-61 EGEIEAHC
+61 AGEVVAGC
-69 NCPSYGNYY
+69 SCPGDGRYY
-78 DYCKHIAAVLLA
+78 DYCKHVAAVLLA
-90 IHERVDIPGPSGT
+90 IHEWGEQRDTGSQ
-103 NGMTSKVGTLVEEQ
+103 TSSKLVSKPDRGSTSRVGTLVEENE
-117 TWERPYST
+117 WERPNST
-125 LTSTS
+125 SNTDSVMNVGSHSTS
-130 SFPVS
+130 SAQTFAAEP
-135 SLPSSP
+135 LPSDSK
-141 TSSTHLSPT
+141 L
-150 ADESEKINAEST
+150 DD
-162 NSSYASMTHSSSAR
+162 HSDR
-176 GSQPQHQEQLQQS
+176 
-189 QNPEQLEDLQPP
+189 D
-201 GQPEQKQPDESQQPK
+201 
-216 QRNPEPSPFAQ
+216 RPSVHFAQ
-227 AGRPSSASGWG
+227 AGRPSSAPGWG

-250 QILSMFAKDRRLSHE
+250 QILSMFAKERSPLHANDRK
-265 REQQYTAP
+265 YTAP
-273 ARRSILRE
+273 VTRSSLRE
-281 ELQVQFICKL
+281 ELQLQFICKL
-291 VHVHKGGAKLALE
+291 VQVHKGGAKLALE

-322 NCVEKGEPMS
+322 NCIENGEPMS
-332 FTKLFHYDPLL
+332 FTKLFFYDPSM
-343 HVFRA
+343 HYFSP

-385 APIVW
+385 APLVW
-390 KPLLELLLQ
+390 KPLLDLLLQ

-412 PLTLSEG
+412 PLTLGEG

-424 YRIAEGANE
+424 YRIAQGTNE
-433 GYQLEVSGLRELIL
+433 GYQLEISGLRELIL

-456 EGQLYMLE
+456 EGQLHMLE
-464 PMQMRSLEDLNSALT
+464 PMQMRSLEDLSRALT

-484 ESIDISSQQVDEFVQ
+484 ESIDISAQQVDEFVQ

-513 DSRVREQIA
+513 DSQVRERIA
-522 EPELSP
+522 EPELAP

-556 EYLINEEEKKVI
+556 EYLIDEEEKKVI
-568 LIRDRFKEQNLIER
+568 LVRDRHAERNLIDR
-582 LDRSFLEREGSV
+582 LDRSFLERDGSV

-601 AIYDVLYHLLPE
+601 AVYDVMYHLLPE
-613 LEKLADIYMPN
+613 LEKQVDIYIPN
-624 AVKAMMPTYPVPP
+624 AVKAMVQSYPTPP

-643 GRGLD
+643 GKGLD

-666 LMRSIVEKKAFFR
+666 IMRSIVEKKPYFR
-679 LRSGVFLSLEH
+679 LRSGVFVSLEN
-690 EGASSFARMA
+690 EGADSFAHMA
-700 DALGLEAKDIHSSHI
+700 DSLGLASGDINGSHI
-715 RLPAVRALQLPGRD
+715 RMPAVRALQLPGRD

-750 PDRMD
+750 PERMD
-755 FPLPQTLGP
+755 FSLPDALAP

-770 ASGYQWLRTLAH
+770 ASGYQWLRTLAF

-796 KTLQSIAYITASLQE
+796 KTLQSIAYITAELKE
-811 KPIYEPDQVRAGA
+811 KPQQHNSDPDGA
-824 DQMLFGSSDAETDSK
+824 NYTVEEGNFGS
-839 NWNSLFM
+839 NIP
-846 DEHTQSNA
+846 DEVQT
-854 AHTSGNPDDG
+854 
-864 WHTSHQEGLTIR
+864 GLLNQQTA
-876 TRMTH
+876 H

-893 YNWASEFARFAPH
+893 YNWANEFARFAPH
-906 LNVFIV
+906 LRVLIA

-920 SMLADM
+920 SMFSGM
-926 DKADVIVTSYPLLR
+926 DDADVIVTSYPLLR

-954 ILDEAQAIKNASS
+954 ILDEAQAIKNSSS

-1007 FPSYRRFRDLPAERI
+1007 FPSYRRFRDLPPERI
-1022 SRMVRPFILR
+1022 ARMVRPFILR

-1049 QRSELTV
+1049 QRSELMD

-1076 MEDNGFQK
+1076 MEENGFQK

-1105 FVDGYQGDSGKME
+1105 FVEGYQGGSGKME
-1118 QLLQTVQDCLAAGK
+1118 QLLETVQDCLAAGK

-1143 LGLIRQTLAAQG
+1143 LNLIRQTLAAQG
-1155 NNLFYLDGQT
+1155 RDLFYLDGQT
-1165 PAQSRVDMCRRF
+1165 PAQSRVEMCRRF

-1260 VIEPGDGGSTT
+1260 VIEPGDRGSTT

>member
-1 MAPFTMMDIKLLCGV
+1 MASFTMMDIKLLCGV
-16 TAFKRGQEYQQSG
+16 TAFKRGEDYKLSG
-29 RIGKLAVSEDGRHYT
+29 RVTNMVVSEDECHYD
-44 AVVRGTESYEVT
+44 AVVRGTKRYKVT

-61 EGEIEAHC
+61 VGEIEATC
-69 NCPSYGNYY
+69 NCPAYGNYY
-78 DYCKHIAAVLLA
+78 DYCKHVAAVLLA
-90 IHERVDIPGPSGT
+90 IHERVEELGDHSANNEEGQKGRKANNGKQQESSQIDSRRGATSGS
-103 NGMTSKVGTLVEEQ
+103 GSISKVGTLIEESH
-117 TWERPYST
+117 WERPD
-125 LTSTS
+125 S
-130 SFPVS
+130 SFESRPHFDAAS
-135 SLPSSP
+135 K
-141 TSSTHLSPT
+141 STV
-150 ADESEKINAEST
+150 
-162 NSSYASMTHSSSAR
+162 
-176 GSQPQHQEQLQQS
+176 
-189 QNPEQLEDLQPP
+189 
-201 GQPEQKQPDESQQPK
+201 
-216 QRNPEPSPFAQ
+216 SPFSQ

-250 QILSMFAKDRRLSHE
+250 QILSMFAKERSPLQSNDRK
-265 REQQYTAP
+265 YTAP
-273 ARRSILRE
+273 VTRSSLRE
-281 ELQVQFICKL
+281 ELQLQFICKL
-291 VHVHKGGAKLALE
+291 VQVHKGGAKLALE

-322 NCVEKGEPMS
+322 NCIENGEPMS
-332 FTKLFHYDPLL
+332 FTKLFFYDPSM
-343 HVFRA
+343 HYFSP

-385 APIVW
+385 APLVW
-390 KPLLELLLQ
+390 KPLLDLLLQ

-412 PLTLSEG
+412 PLTLGEG

-424 YRIAEGANE
+424 YRIAQGTNE
-433 GYQLEVSGLRELIL
+433 GYQLEISGLRELIL

-456 EGQLYMLE
+456 EGQLHMLE
-464 PMQMRSLEDLNSALT
+464 PMQMRSLEDLSRALT

-484 ESIDISSQQVDEFVQ
+484 ESIDISAQQVDEFVQ

-513 DSRVREQIA
+513 DSQVRERIA
-522 EPELSP
+522 EPELAP

-556 EYLINEEEKKVI
+556 EYLIDEEEKKVI
-568 LIRDRFKEQNLIER
+568 LVRDRHAERNLIDR
-582 LDRSFLEREGSV
+582 LDLSFLERDGSV

-601 AIYDVLYHLLPE
+601 AVYDVMYHLLPE
-613 LEKLADIYMPN
+613 LEKQVDIYIPN
-624 AVKAMMPTYPVPP
+624 AVKAMVQSYPTPP

-643 GRGLD
+643 GKGLD

-654 EMEGVDEQELQE
+654 EMEGVDELELQE
-666 LMRSIVEKKAFFR
+666 IMRSIVEKKPYFR
-679 LRSGVFLSLEH
+679 LRSGVFVSLEN
-690 EGASSFARMA
+690 EGADSFAHMA
-700 DALGLEAKDIHSSHI
+700 DSLGLASGDIKGSHI
-715 RLPAVRALQLPGRD
+715 RMPAVRALQLPGRD

-750 PDRMD
+750 PERMD
-755 FPLPQTLGP
+755 FALPDALAP

-770 ASGYQWLRTLAH
+770 ASGYQWLRTLAF

-796 KTLQSIAYITASLQE
+796 KTLQSIAYIAAELKE
-811 KPIYEPDQVRAGA
+811 KPQQHNSNSGDADYTVDEETFGNNIPDEVQAGLL
-824 DQMLFGSSDAETDSK
+824 DQQA
-839 NWNSLFM
+839 
-846 DEHTQSNA
+846 
-854 AHTSGNPDDG
+854 
-864 WHTSHQEGLTIR
+864 
-876 TRMTH
+876 TH

-893 YNWASEFARFAPH
+893 YNWANEFARFAPH
-906 LNVFIV
+906 LRVLIA

-920 SMLADM
+920 SMLAGM
-926 DKADVIVTSYPLLR
+926 DDADVIVTSYPLLR
-940 RDLDTYLGRTFHTL
+940 RDLDTYIGRTFHTL
-954 ILDEAQAIKNASS
+954 ILDEAQAIKNSSS

-1007 FPSYRRFRDLPAERI
+1007 FPSYRRFRDLPPERI
-1022 SRMVRPFILR
+1022 ARMVRPFILR

-1049 QRSELTV
+1049 QRSELKD

-1076 MEDNGFQK
+1076 MEENGFQK

-1105 FVDGYQGDSGKME
+1105 FVEGYQGDSGKME
-1118 QLLQTVQDCLAAGK
+1118 QLLETVQDCLAAGK

-1143 LGLIRQTLAAQG
+1143 LNLIRQTLAAQG
-1155 NNLFYLDGQT
+1155 RDLFYLDGQT
-1165 PAQSRVDMCRRF
+1165 PAQSRVEMCRRF

-1260 VIEPGDGGSTT
+1260 VIEPGDRGSTT

>member
-16 TAFKRGQEYQQSG
+16 TAFKRGEAYNQSG
-29 RIGKLAVSEDGRHYT
+29 RVTNLVASQDERHYE
-44 AVVRGTESYEVT
+44 AVVRGTERYKVT

-61 EGEIEAHC
+61 AGEVVAGC
-69 NCPSYGNYY
+69 SCPGDGRYY
-78 DYCKHIAAVLLA
+78 DYCKHVAAVLLA
-90 IHERVDIPGPSGT
+90 IHEWGEQRDTGSQ
-103 NGMTSKVGTLVEEQ
+103 TSSKLVSKPDRGSSSRIGTLVEEHE
-117 TWERPYST
+117 WERPNSILNT
-125 LTSTS
+125 DSVMNAASHSTS
-130 SFPVS
+130 SAQVFASEP
-135 SLPSSP
+135 LPSDSKLDD
-141 TSSTHLSPT
+141 H
-150 ADESEKINAEST
+150 AD
-162 NSSYASMTHSSSAR
+162 R
-176 GSQPQHQEQLQQS
+176 
-189 QNPEQLEDLQPP
+189 D
-201 GQPEQKQPDESQQPK
+201 
-216 QRNPEPSPFAQ
+216 RPSVHFAQ
-227 AGRPSSASGWG
+227 AGRPSSAPGWG

-250 QILSMFAKDRRLSHE
+250 QILSMFAKERSPLHANDRK
-265 REQQYTAP
+265 YTAP
-273 ARRSILRE
+273 VTRSSLRE
-281 ELQVQFICKL
+281 ELQLQFICKL
-291 VHVHKGGAKLALE
+291 VQVHKGGAKLALE

-322 NCVEKGEPMS
+322 NCIENGEPMS
-332 FTKLFHYDPLL
+332 FTKLFFYDPSM
-343 HVFRA
+343 HYFNP

-385 APIVW
+385 APLVW
-390 KPLLELLLQ
+390 KPLLDLLLQ

-412 PLTLSEG
+412 PLTLGEG

-424 YRIAEGANE
+424 YRIAQGTNE
-433 GYQLEVSGLRELIL
+433 GYQLEISGLRELIL

-456 EGQLYMLE
+456 EGQLHMLE
-464 PMQMRSLEDLNSALT
+464 PMQMRSLEDLSRALT

-484 ESIDISSQQVDEFVQ
+484 ESIDISAQQVDEFVQ

-513 DSRVREQIA
+513 DSQVRERIA
-522 EPELSP
+522 EPELAP

-556 EYLINEEEKKVI
+556 EYLIDEEEKKVI
-568 LIRDRFKEQNLIER
+568 LVRDRHAERNLIDR
-582 LDRSFLEREGSV
+582 LDHSFLEREGSV

-601 AIYDVLYHLLPE
+601 AIYDVMYHLLPE
-613 LEKLADIYMPN
+613 LEKKVDIYIPN
-624 AVKAMMPTYPVPP
+624 AVKAMVQSYPTPP

-643 GRGLD
+643 GKGLD

-654 EMEGVDEQELQE
+654 EMEGVDELELQE
-666 LMRSIVEKKAFFR
+666 IMRSIVEKKPYFR
-679 LRSGVFLSLEH
+679 LRSGVFVSLEN
-690 EGASSFARMA
+690 EGADSFAHMA
-700 DALGLEAKDIHSSHI
+700 DSLGLASGDIKDSHI

-750 PDRMD
+750 PERMD
-755 FPLPQTLGP
+755 FALPDALAP

-770 ASGYQWLRTLAH
+770 ASGYQWLRTLAF

-796 KTLQSIAYITASLQE
+796 KTLQSIAYIAAELKENPKQHISN
-811 KPIYEPDQVRAGA
+811 P
-824 DQMLFGSSDAETDSK
+824 SDASHTV
-839 NWNSLFM
+839 
-846 DEHTQSNA
+846 DEGIFESNI
-854 AHTSGNPDDG
+854 PDEVQAG
-864 WHTSHQEGLTIR
+864 LLHQQPA
-876 TRMTH
+876 H

-893 YNWASEFARFAPH
+893 YNWANEFARFAPH
-906 LNVFIV
+906 LRVLIA

-920 SMLADM
+920 SVLSGM
-926 DKADVIVTSYPLLR
+926 DDADVIVTSYPLLR

-954 ILDEAQAIKNASS
+954 ILDEAQAIKNSSS

-1007 FPSYRRFRDLPAERI
+1007 FPSYRRFRDLPPERI
-1022 SRMVRPFILR
+1022 ARMVRPFILR

-1049 QRSELTV
+1049 QRSELKD

-1076 MEDNGFQK
+1076 MEENGFQK

-1105 FVDGYQGDSGKME
+1105 FVEGYQGDSGKME
-1118 QLLQTVQDCLAAGK
+1118 QLLETVQDCLAAGK

-1143 LGLIRQTLAAQG
+1143 LNLIRQTLAAQG
-1155 NNLFYLDGQT
+1155 RDLFYLDGQT

-1247 LELQQRKKDLIAE
+1247 LELQQRKKI
-1260 VIEPGDGGSTT
+1260 
-1271 LSEQDIRELL
+1271 
-1281 MV
+1281 

>member
-16 TAFKRGQEYQQSG
+16 TAFKRGEEYQQSG
-29 RIGKLAVSEDGRHYT
+29 RIGKLAVSEDGRHYQ
-44 AVVRGTESYEVT
+44 AVVRGTEAYQVK

-61 EGEIEAHC
+61 AGEIEAYC
-69 NCPSYGNYY
+69 NCPAYGNYY

-90 IHERVDIPGPSGT
+90 IHEREDAQEQELSGGRGT
-103 NGMTSKVGTLVEEQ
+103 ISKVGTLVEEE

-125 LTSTS
+125 STPSSLTSALS
-130 SFPVS
+130 GENRDVPSEPSALSHRASIEFPI
-135 SLPSSP
+135 
-141 TSSTHLSPT
+141 ST
-150 ADESEKINAEST
+150 AQ
-162 NSSYASMTHSSSAR
+162 
-176 GSQPQHQEQLQQS
+176 GQQS
-189 QNPEQLEDLQPP
+189 QQLEQPH
-201 GQPEQKQPDESQQPK
+201 QLHQSQRHKPQSLS
-216 QRNPEPSPFAQ
+216 PSPFAQ

-250 QILSMFAKDRRLSHE
+250 QILSMFAKDRRLPHE
-265 REQQYTAP
+265 RETKYTAP
-273 ARRSILRE
+273 VTRSMLRE

-322 NCVEKGEPMS
+322 NCIEKGEPMS

-348 QDQAILSMLIRMRQS
+348 EDQAILSMLIRMRQS

-390 KPLLELLLQ
+390 KPLLELLMQ

-456 EGQLYMLE
+456 EGQFYMLE
-464 PMQMRSLEDLNSALT
+464 PTQIRSLEDLNSALT

-568 LIRDRFKEQNLIER
+568 LIRDRFKERNLIER

-601 AIYDVLYHLLPE
+601 AIYDVMYHLLPE

-679 LRSGVFLSLEH
+679 LRSGVFLSLEND
-690 EGASSFARMA
+690 GASSFAHMA
-700 DALGLEAKDIHSSHI
+700 DALGLEAKDIQSSHI

-755 FPLPQTLGP
+755 FTLPQTLAP

-796 KTLQSIAYITASLQE
+796 KTLQSIAYITASLRE
-811 KPIYEPDQVRAGA
+811 KPVYEQRQEAGFPA
-824 DQMLFGSSDAETDSK
+824 DTDNTISNDWIMNGSQQAY
-839 NWNSLFM
+839 LA
-846 DEHTQSNA
+846 NA
-854 AHTSGNPDDG
+854 TGTIDDT
-864 WHTSHQEGLTIR
+864 WHTSQQDGLTIR

-893 YNWASEFARFAPH
+893 YNWANEFARFAPH
-906 LNVFIV
+906 LNVLIA

-1007 FPSYRRFRDLPAERI
+1007 FPSYRRFRDLPPERI

-1069 QDETSKD
+1069 QDETTKD

-1118 QLLQTVQDCLAAGK
+1118 QLLETVQDCLAAGK

-1143 LGLIRQTLAAQG
+1143 LNLIRQTLSAQG
-1155 NNLFYLDGQT
+1155 KSLFYLDGQT

>member
-1 MAPFTMMDIKLLCGV
+1 MNPSKPGSQTKTSPV
-16 TAFKRGQEYQQSG
+16 SKSG
-29 RIGKLAVSEDGRHYT
+29 RGSSSR
-44 AVVRGTESYEVT
+44 
-56 VDLDD
+56 
-61 EGEIEAHC
+61 
-69 NCPSYGNYY
+69 
-78 DYCKHIAAVLLA
+78 
-90 IHERVDIPGPSGT
+90 
-103 NGMTSKVGTLVEEQ
+103 VGTLVEEKE
-117 TWERPYST
+117 WERPNSISNNGSVMNVDSQ
-125 LTSTS
+125 STS
-130 SFPVS
+130 SAHAFVTEP
-135 SLPSSP
+135 LPSDSKL
-141 TSSTHLSPT
+141 H
-150 ADESEKINAEST
+150 D
-162 NSSYASMTHSSSAR
+162 HSAVDR
-176 GSQPQHQEQLQQS
+176 PFVH
-189 QNPEQLEDLQPP
+189 
-201 GQPEQKQPDESQQPK
+201 
-216 QRNPEPSPFAQ
+216 FAQ
-227 AGRPSSASGWG
+227 AGRPSSAQGWG
-238 RSADKPSYRTAD
+238 KSADKPSYRTAD
-250 QILSMFAKDRRLSHE
+250 QILSMFARE
-265 REQQYTAP
+265 RSPLHANERKYTAP
-273 ARRSILRE
+273 VLRSSPQE
-281 ELQVQFICKL
+281 ELQLQFICKL
-291 VHVHKGGAKLALE
+291 VQVHKGGAKLALE
-304 LKVGNKRLYVVQ
+304 LKVGHKRLYVVQ

-322 NCVEKGEPMS
+322 SCIEKGEPMA
-332 FTKLFHYDPLL
+332 FTKLFFYDPSM
-343 HVFRA
+343 HYFSP

-385 APIVW
+385 APLVW
-390 KPLLELLLQ
+390 KPLLDLLLQ

-406 TGLANG
+406 TGFANG
-412 PLTLSEG
+412 PLALGEG

-424 YRIAEGANE
+424 YRIAQGANE
-433 GYQLEVSGLRELIL
+433 GYQLEISGLRELIL

-456 EGQLYMLE
+456 EGQLHILE
-464 PMQMRSLEDLNSALT
+464 PMQMRSLEDLSRALT

-484 ESIDISSQQVDEFVQ
+484 ESIDISAQQVDEFVQ

-513 DSRVREQIA
+513 DSQVREQIA
-522 EPELSP
+522 EPELAP

-542 LEFDYG
+542 LEFDYS

-556 EYLINEEEKKVI
+556 EYLIDEEEKKVI
-568 LIRDRFKEQNLIER
+568 LVRDRHAERNLIDR
-582 LDRSFLEREGSV
+582 LDRSFLERDGSV

-601 AIYDVLYHLLPE
+601 AIYDVMYHLLPE
-613 LEKLADIYMPN
+613 LEKQVDIYIPN
-624 AVKAMMPTYPVPP
+624 AVKAMVQSYPTPP

-643 GRGLD
+643 GKGLD

-654 EMEGVDEQELQE
+654 EMEGVDELELQE
-666 LMRSIVEKKAFFR
+666 MMRSIVEKKPYFR
-679 LRSGVFLSLEH
+679 LRSGVFLSLEN
-690 EGASSFARMA
+690 EGADSFAHMA
-700 DALGLEAKDIHSSHI
+700 DSLGLAADDIKSSHI

-750 PDRMD
+750 PERMD
-755 FPLPQTLGP
+755 FALPDALAP

-770 ASGYQWLRTLAH
+770 ASGYQWLRTLAF

-796 KTLQSIAYITASLQE
+796 KTLQSIAYIAAELKE
-811 KPIYEPDQVRAGA
+811 KPILNGGYDGVDVYGKNVLRAEG
-824 DQMLFGSSDAETDSK
+824 LSDAAYSGIDPVTGLPLNEAPLEGVG
-839 NWNSLFM
+839 SLF
-846 DEHTQSNA
+846 TA
-854 AHTSGNPDDG
+854 SGTLQDG
-864 WHTSHQEGLTIR
+864 LSIR
-876 TRMTH
+876 SRAVH

-893 YNWASEFARFAPH
+893 YNWANEFARFAPH
-906 LNVFIV
+906 LRVLIA

-920 SMLADM
+920 SMLEGM
-926 DKADVIVTSYPLLR
+926 DDADVIVTSYPLLR

-954 ILDEAQAIKNASS
+954 ILDEAQAIKNSSS

-993 DELWSIFEAVFPGL
+993 DELWSIFEAIFPGL
-1007 FPSYRRFRDLPAERI
+1007 FPSYRRFRDLPPERI
-1022 SRMVRPFILR
+1022 ARMVRPFILR

-1056 EQKKLYAAYLSQL
+1056 EQKKLYAAYLTQL
-1069 QDETSKD
+1069 QDETSRD
-1076 MEDNGFQK
+1076 MEENGFQK

-1105 FVDGYQGDSGKME
+1105 FVEGYQGDSGKME
-1118 QLLQTVQDCLAAGK
+1118 QLLETVQDCLAAGK

-1143 LGLIRQTLAAQG
+1143 LNLIRQTLAAQG
-1155 NNLFYLDGQT
+1155 RDLFYLDGQT
-1165 PAQSRVDMCRRF
+1165 PAQSRVDMCHRF

>member
-16 TAFKRGQEYQQSG
+16 TAFKRGEAYNQSG
-29 RIGKLAVSEDGRHYT
+29 RVTNLVASQDERHYE
-44 AVVRGTESYEVT
+44 AVVRGTERYQVT

-61 EGEIEAHC
+61 AGEVVAGC
-69 NCPSYGNYY
+69 SCPGDGRYY
-78 DYCKHIAAVLLA
+78 DYCKHVAAVLLA
-90 IHERVDIPGPSGT
+90 IHEWGEQRDTGSQ
-103 NGMTSKVGTLVEEQ
+103 TSSKLVSKSDRGSTPRVGTLVEENE
-117 TWERPYST
+117 WERPNST
-125 LTSTS
+125 SNTDSVMNVGSHSTS
-130 SFPVS
+130 SAQTFAAEP
-135 SLPSSP
+135 LPS
-141 TSSTHLSPT
+141 
-150 ADESEKINAEST
+150 ESKLDD
-162 NSSYASMTHSSSAR
+162 HSDR
-176 GSQPQHQEQLQQS
+176 
-189 QNPEQLEDLQPP
+189 D
-201 GQPEQKQPDESQQPK
+201 
-216 QRNPEPSPFAQ
+216 RPSVHFAQ
-227 AGRPSSASGWG
+227 AGRPSSAPGWG

-250 QILSMFAKDRRLSHE
+250 QILSMFAKERSPLHANDRK
-265 REQQYTAP
+265 YTAP
-273 ARRSILRE
+273 VTRSSLRE
-281 ELQVQFICKL
+281 ELQLQFICKL
-291 VHVHKGGAKLALE
+291 VQVHKGGAKLALE

-322 NCVEKGEPMS
+322 NCIENGEPMS
-332 FTKLFHYDPLL
+332 FTKLFFYDPSM
-343 HVFRA
+343 HYFRP

-385 APIVW
+385 APLVW
-390 KPLLELLLQ
+390 KPLLDLLLQ

-412 PLTLSEG
+412 PLTLGEG

-424 YRIAEGANE
+424 YRIAQGTNE
-433 GYQLEVSGLRELIL
+433 GYQLEISGLRELIL

-456 EGQLYMLE
+456 EGQLHMLE
-464 PMQMRSLEDLNSALT
+464 PMQMRSLEDLSRALT

-484 ESIDISSQQVDEFVQ
+484 ESIDISAQQVDEFVQ

-513 DSRVREQIA
+513 DSQVRERIA
-522 EPELSP
+522 EPELAP

-556 EYLINEEEKKVI
+556 EYLIDEEEKKVI
-568 LIRDRFKEQNLIER
+568 LVRDRHAERNLIDR

-601 AIYDVLYHLLPE
+601 AVYDVMYHLLPE
-613 LEKLADIYMPN
+613 LEKQVDIYIPN
-624 AVKAMMPTYPVPP
+624 AVKAMVQSYPTPP

-643 GRGLD
+643 GKGLD

-654 EMEGVDEQELQE
+654 EMEGVDELELQE
-666 LMRSIVEKKAFFR
+666 IMRSIVEKKPYFR
-679 LRSGVFLSLEH
+679 LRSGVFVSLEN
-690 EGASSFARMA
+690 EGADSFAHVA
-700 DALGLEAKDIHSSHI
+700 DSLGLASGDIKGSHI

-750 PDRMD
+750 PERMD
-755 FPLPQTLGP
+755 FALPDALDP

-770 ASGYQWLRTLAH
+770 ASGYQWLRTLAF

-796 KTLQSIAYITASLQE
+796 KTLQSIAYIAAELKE
-811 KPIYEPDQVRAGA
+811 KPQQHNSDPDGA
-824 DQMLFGSSDAETDSK
+824 NYTVEEGNFGS
-839 NWNSLFM
+839 NIP
-846 DEHTQSNA
+846 DEVQV
-854 AHTSGNPDDG
+854 GLL
-864 WHTSHQEGLTIR
+864 HQQPA
-876 TRMTH
+876 H

-893 YNWASEFARFAPH
+893 YNWANEFARFAPH
-906 LNVFIV
+906 LRVLIA

-920 SMLADM
+920 SMLAGM
-926 DKADVIVTSYPLLR
+926 DDADVIVTSYPLLR

-954 ILDEAQAIKNASS
+954 ILDEAQAIKNSSS

-1007 FPSYRRFRDLPAERI
+1007 FPSYRRFRDLPPERI
-1022 SRMVRPFILR
+1022 ARMVRPFILR

-1049 QRSELTV
+1049 QRSELKE

-1076 MEDNGFQK
+1076 MEENGFQK

-1105 FVDGYQGDSGKME
+1105 FVEGYQGDSGKME
-1118 QLLQTVQDCLAAGK
+1118 QLLETVQDCLAAGK

-1143 LGLIRQTLAAQG
+1143 LNLIRQTLAAQG
-1155 NNLFYLDGQT
+1155 RDLFYLDGQT
-1165 PAQSRVDMCRRF
+1165 PAQSRVEMCRRF

>member
-16 TAFKRGQEYQQSG
+16 TAFKRGEDYNLSG
-29 RIGKLAVSEDGRHYT
+29 RVTNLVVSEDERHYD
-44 AVVRGTESYEVT
+44 AVVRGNKRYKVT
-56 VDLDD
+56 VDLD
-61 EGEIEAHC
+61 ETGEIEAYC
-69 NCPSYGNYY
+69 NCPAYGNYY
-78 DYCKHIAAVLLA
+78 DYCKHVAAVLLA
-90 IHERVDIPGPSGT
+90 IHERAEELGDHVANNEEGKKARKADDGKRKDTLQPGSGS
-103 NGMTSKVGTLVEEQ
+103 GMGSGSGVGSISRVGTLIEESH
-117 TWERPYST
+117 WERPDST
-125 LTSTS
+125 FDSGQRLDNASK
-130 SFPVS
+130 F
-135 SLPSSP
+135 
-141 TSSTHLSPT
+141 T
-150 ADESEKINAEST
+150 A
-162 NSSYASMTHSSSAR
+162 
-176 GSQPQHQEQLQQS
+176 
-189 QNPEQLEDLQPP
+189 
-201 GQPEQKQPDESQQPK
+201 
-216 QRNPEPSPFAQ
+216 SPFSQ

-250 QILSMFAKDRRLSHE
+250 QILSMFAKDRRPLHGND
-265 REQQYTAP
+265 RKYTAP
-273 ARRSILRE
+273 VNRSSLRE
-281 ELQVQFICKL
+281 ELQIQFICKL
-291 VHVHKGGAKLALE
+291 VQVHKGGAKLALE

-322 NCVEKGEPMS
+322 NCIEKGESMS
-332 FTKLFHYDPLL
+332 FTKIFHYNPLI
-343 HVFRA
+343 HVFTP

-385 APIVW
+385 APLVW

-406 TGLANG
+406 TGFANG
-412 PLTLSEG
+412 PLTLGEG
-419 ALPLF
+419 VLPLF
-424 YRIAEGANE
+424 YRIAQGTNE

-456 EGQLYMLE
+456 EGQLHMLE
-464 PMQMRSLEDLNSALT
+464 PMQMRSLEDLSAALN

-484 ESIDISSQQVDEFVQ
+484 ESIDISTQQVDEFVQ

-513 DSRVREQIA
+513 DSQVREQIA
-522 EPELSP
+522 EPELAP

-556 EYLINEEEKKVI
+556 EYLIDEEEKKVI
-568 LIRDRFKEQNLIER
+568 LVRDRYKERNLIER
-582 LDRSFLEREGSV
+582 LDRSFLERDGSV

-601 AIYDVLYHLLPE
+601 AIYDVMYHLLPE
-613 LEKLADIYMPN
+613 LEKQVDIYMPN
-624 AVKAMMPTYPVPP
+624 AVKAMVHSFSKPP

-643 GRGLD
+643 GKGLD

-666 LMRSIVEKKAFFR
+666 LMRRIVEKKPYFR
-679 LRSGVFLSLEH
+679 LKSGVFLSLEN
-690 EGASSFARMA
+690 EGADSFAHMA
-700 DALGLEAKDIHSSHI
+700 DSLGLGADDIKSSHI

-750 PDRMD
+750 PERMD
-755 FPLPQTLGP
+755 FALPKALTP
-764 VLRDYQ
+764 ILRDYQ
-770 ASGYQWLRTLAH
+770 NSGYQWLRTLAY

-796 KTLQSIAYITASLQE
+796 KTLQSIAYITAVLQE
-811 KPIYEPDQVRAGA
+811 KPEYNDEHAVVGISG
-824 DQMLFGSSDAETDSK
+824 GSVSPSGVQRSGMDNAIAASGITPLTGERLWSDANAFE
-839 NWNSLFM
+839 
-846 DEHTQSNA
+846 NA
-854 AHTSGNPDDG
+854 AEAWLTSEQD
-864 WHTSHQEGLTIR
+864 GLTIR
-876 TRMTH
+876 TRTAH

-893 YNWASEFARFAPH
+893 YNWANEFARFAPH
-906 LNVFIV
+906 LNVLIA
-912 AGQKDERA
+912 AGQKEERA
-920 SMLADM
+920 SMLSGM
-926 DKADVIVTSYPLLR
+926 DEADVIVTSYPLLR

-1007 FPSYRRFRDLPAERI
+1007 FPSYRRFRDLPPERI

-1056 EQKKLYAAYLSQL
+1056 EQKKLYAAYLSDL
-1069 QDETSKD
+1069 QDEASKD

-1105 FVDGYQGDSGKME
+1105 FVEGYQGDSGKME
-1118 QLLQTVQDCLAAGK
+1118 QLLETVEDCLAAGK

-1143 LGLIRQTLAAQG
+1143 LNLIRQTLSAQG
-1155 NNLFYLDGQT
+1155 RNLFYLDGQT
-1165 PAQSRVDMCRRF
+1165 PAQSRVEMCHRF

>member
-16 TAFKRGQEYQQSG
+16 TAFKHGEEYQQSG
-29 RIGKLAVSEDGRHYT
+29 RIGKLAVSEDGRHYQ
-44 AVVRGTESYEVT
+44 AFVRGTEAYEVK

-61 EGEIEAHC
+61 AGEIEAHC
-69 NCPSYGNYY
+69 NCPAYGNYY
-78 DYCKHIAAVLLA
+78 DYCKHIAAVLLV
-90 IHERVDIPGPSGT
+90 IHEREDMPEPSSGRGT
-103 NGMTSKVGTLVEEQ
+103 PSKVGTLVEEEK
-117 TWERPYST
+117 WERPYSD
-125 LTSTS
+125 LIST
-130 SFPVS
+130 
-135 SLPSSP
+135 
-141 TSSTHLSPT
+141 
-150 ADESEKINAEST
+150 AQ
-162 NSSYASMTHSSSAR
+162 
-176 GSQPQHQEQLQQS
+176 GQQS
-189 QNPEQLEDLQPP
+189 QQLEQPH
-201 GQPEQKQPDESQQPK
+201 QLHQSQQHKP
-216 QRNPEPSPFAQ
+216 QSLSPSPFAQ

-250 QILSMFAKDRRLSHE
+250 QILSMFAKDRRLPHE
-265 REQQYTAP
+265 RESKYTAP
-273 ARRSILRE
+273 VTRSMLRE

-322 NCVEKGEPMS
+322 NCIEKGEPMS

-348 QDQAILSMLIRMRQS
+348 EDQAILSMLIRMRQS

-390 KPLLELLLQ
+390 KPLLELLMQ

-464 PMQMRSLEDLNSALT
+464 PTQMRSLEDLNSALT

-499 HVVPELRTLGHLSI
+499 HVVPELRILGHLSI
-513 DSRVREQIA
+513 DSHVREQIA

-568 LIRDRFKEQNLIER
+568 LIRDRFKERNLIER

-601 AIYDVLYHLLPE
+601 AIYDVMYHLLPE

-679 LRSGVFLSLEH
+679 LRSGVFLSLEND
-690 EGASSFARMA
+690 GASSFAHMA
-700 DALGLEAKDIHSSHI
+700 DALGLEAKDIQSSHI

-755 FPLPQTLGP
+755 FPLPQTLAP

-811 KPIYEPDQVRAGA
+811 RSVYEQGQEAGLPADTDNNISNGWIMNESQQAYLANNTGNTPDA
-824 DQMLFGSSDAETDSK
+824 
-839 NWNSLFM
+839 
-846 DEHTQSNA
+846 
-854 AHTSGNPDDG
+854 
-864 WHTSHQEGLTIR
+864 WHTSQQGGLTIR

-893 YNWASEFARFAPH
+893 YNWANEFARFAPH
-906 LNVFIV
+906 LNVLIA

-954 ILDEAQAIKNASS
+954 ILDEAQAVKNASS

-1007 FPSYRRFRDLPAERI
+1007 FPSYRRFRDLPPERI

-1069 QDETSKD
+1069 QDETTKD

-1118 QLLQTVQDCLAAGK
+1118 QLLETVQDCLAAGK

-1143 LGLIRQTLAAQG
+1143 LNLIRQTLTAQG
-1155 NNLFYLDGQT
+1155 NSLFYLDGQT

>member
-1 MAPFTMMDIKLLCGV
+1 MAPFTIMDIKLLCGV
-16 TAFKRGQEYQQSG
+16 TAFKRGEAYNQSG
-29 RIGKLAVSEDGRHYT
+29 RVTNLAASQDERHYE
-44 AVVRGTESYEVT
+44 AVVRGTERYKVT

-61 EGEIEAHC
+61 AGEVVAGC
-69 NCPSYGNYY
+69 TCPGDGRYY
-78 DYCKHIAAVLLA
+78 DYCKHVAAVLLA
-90 IHERVDIPGPSGT
+90 IHEWGEQRDTGSQ
-103 NGMTSKVGTLVEEQ
+103 TSSKLVSTPDRGSSSRVGTLVEENE
-117 TWERPYST
+117 WERPNSISHSASV
-125 LTSTS
+125 LDVESHSTS
-130 SFPVS
+130 SA
-135 SLPSSP
+135 
-141 TSSTHLSPT
+141 H
-150 ADESEKINAEST
+150 AIA
-162 NSSYASMTHSSSAR
+162 M
-176 GSQPQHQEQLQQS
+176 
-189 QNPEQLEDLQPP
+189 
-201 GQPEQKQPDESQQPK
+201 
-216 QRNPEPSPFAQ
+216 EPSPLDSKLHDHSDVDRPSVHFAQ
-227 AGRPSSASGWG
+227 AGRPSSAPGWG

-250 QILSMFAKDRRLSHE
+250 QILSMFAKERSPMHANERR
-265 REQQYTAP
+265 YTEP
-273 ARRSILRE
+273 VLRSSLQE

-291 VHVHKGGAKLALE
+291 VQVHKGGAKLALE

-322 NCVEKGEPMS
+322 SCIEKGEPMT
-332 FTKLFHYDPLL
+332 FTKLFFYDPSM
-343 HVFRA
+343 HYFSP
-348 QDQAILSMLIRMRQS
+348 QNQAILSMLIRMRQS

-385 APIVW
+385 APLVW

-412 PLTLSEG
+412 PLTLGEG
-419 ALPLF
+419 ALPIF
-424 YRIAEGANE
+424 YRIAQGVNE
-433 GYQLEVSGLRELIL
+433 GYQLDISGLRELIL

-456 EGQLYMLE
+456 EGQLHMLE
-464 PMQMRSLEDLNSALT
+464 PMQMRSLEDLSMALT

-513 DSRVREQIA
+513 DAQVRERIA
-522 EPELSP
+522 EPELAP

-556 EYLINEEEKKVI
+556 EYLIDEEEKKVI
-568 LIRDRFKEQNLIER
+568 LVRDRHAERNLIDR
-582 LDRSFLEREGSV
+582 LDRSFLERDGSV

-601 AIYDVLYHLLPE
+601 AVYDVMYHLLPE
-613 LEKLADIYMPN
+613 LEKQVDIYIPN
-624 AVKAMMPTYPVPP
+624 AVKAMVQSYPTPP

-643 GRGLD
+643 GKGLD

-666 LMRSIVEKKAFFR
+666 IMRSIVEKKPYFR
-679 LRSGVFLSLEH
+679 LRSGVFVSLEN
-690 EGASSFARMA
+690 EGADSFAHMA
-700 DALGLEAKDIHSSHI
+700 DSLGLAAGDIKGSHI
-715 RLPAVRALQLPGRD
+715 LLPAVRALQLPGRD
-729 EVSGHVKWGGSLKR
+729 EVSGHVKWGGTLKR

-750 PDRMD
+750 PERMD
-755 FPLPQTLGP
+755 FALPDALAP

-770 ASGYQWLRTLAH
+770 ASGYQWLRTLAF

-796 KTLQSIAYITASLQE
+796 KTLQSIAYIAAELKE
-811 KPIYEPDQVRAGA
+811 KPILNGDHDGAGVHGKNGLEEGIATNGGFDPVTGLPLNEASLEDAGGLSSALGALQDGLIVR
-824 DQMLFGSSDAETDSK
+824 
-839 NWNSLFM
+839 N
-846 DEHTQSNA
+846 HA
-854 AHTSGNPDDG
+854 A
-864 WHTSHQEGLTIR
+864 
-876 TRMTH
+876 H

-893 YNWASEFARFAPH
+893 YNWANEFVRFAPH
-906 LNVFIV
+906 LRVLIA

-920 SMLADM
+920 SMLAGM
-926 DKADVIVTSYPLLR
+926 DDADVIVTSYPLLR

-954 ILDEAQAIKNASS
+954 ILDEAQAIKNSSS
-967 QTAQAVKQIQAPRR
+967 QTAQAVKQIKAPRR

-1007 FPSYRRFRDLPAERI
+1007 FPSYRRFRDLPPERI
-1022 SRMVRPFILR
+1022 ARMVRPFILR

-1049 QRSELTV
+1049 QRSELKD

-1069 QDETSKD
+1069 QDETSRD
-1076 MEDNGFQK
+1076 MEENGFQK

-1105 FVDGYQGDSGKME
+1105 FVEGYQGDSGKME
-1118 QLLQTVQDCLAAGK
+1118 QLLETVQDCLAAGK

-1143 LGLIRQTLAAQG
+1143 LNLIRQTLAAQG
-1155 NNLFYLDGQT
+1155 RDLFYLDGQT
-1165 PAQSRVDMCRRF
+1165 PAQSRVEMCRRF

-1260 VIEPGDGGSTT
+1260 VIEPGDRGSTT

>member
-1 MAPFTMMDIKLLCGV
+1 MAPFTIMDVKLLCGV
-16 TAFKRGQEYQQSG
+16 TAFKRGEEYKQSG
-29 RIGKLAVSEDGRHYT
+29 RIGKLTVSEDGCHYD
-44 AVVRGTESYEVT
+44 AVVRGSKLYKVQ

-61 EGEIEAHC
+61 AGDIEAHC
-69 NCPSYGNYY
+69 NCPAYGNYY

-90 IHERVDIPGPSGT
+90 IHERVDTPEPSSGKGT
-103 NGMTSKVGTLVEEQ
+103 PSKVGTLVEEE
-117 TWERPYST
+117 TWERPYSS
-125 LTSTS
+125 STPALS
-130 SFPVS
+130 EFR
-135 SLPSSP
+135 LPSSSRNQEELQRQRP
-141 TSSTHLSPT
+141 ETLS
-150 ADESEKINAEST
+150 
-162 NSSYASMTHSSSAR
+162 
-176 GSQPQHQEQLQQS
+176 
-189 QNPEQLEDLQPP
+189 
-201 GQPEQKQPDESQQPK
+201 
-216 QRNPEPSPFAQ
+216 PSPFAQ

-250 QILSMFAKDRRLSHE
+250 QILSLFAKERRLPHE
-265 REQQYTAP
+265 REQKYTAP
-273 ARRSILRE
+273 VTRSMLRE

-291 VHVHKGGAKLALE
+291 VHVSRGGAKLALE

-316 KVKQFL
+316 KIKQFL

-343 HVFRA
+343 HVFNA

-363 EEAYRES
+363 EEAYRQS

-385 APIVW
+385 APIIW

-406 TGLANG
+406 AGLANG
-412 PLTLSEG
+412 PLALAEG

-424 YRIAEGANE
+424 YRIAEGVNE

-464 PMQMRSLEDLNSALT
+464 PMQIRSLEDLSSALT

-484 ESIDISSQQVDEFVQ
+484 ESIDISAQQVDEFVQ

-513 DSRVREQIA
+513 DSHVREQIA
-522 EPELSP
+522 EPQLSP

-542 LEFDYG
+542 LELDYG

-556 EYLINEEEKKVI
+556 EYLIHEEEKKVI
-568 LIRDRFKEQNLIER
+568 LIRDRFKERNLIER
-582 LDRSFLEREGSV
+582 LDHSFLEREGSV

-679 LRSGVFLSLEH
+679 LRSGVFLSLENDS
-690 EGASSFARMA
+690 ASSFAQMA
-700 DALGLEAKDIHSSHI
+700 DALGLETGDIQSSHI
-715 RLPAVRALQLPGRD
+715 RLPAVKALQLPHRD

-755 FPLPQTLGP
+755 FPLPEKLAP
-764 VLRDYQ
+764 ILRDYQ
-770 ASGYQWLRTLAH
+770 VSGYQWLRTLAH

-811 KPIYEPDQVRAGA
+811 KPVYEHEQAGA
-824 DQMLFGSSDAETDSK
+824 DQAGLGVGTDADGNISNDLLF
-839 NWNSLFM
+839 
-846 DEHTQSNA
+846 DERLERSVID
-854 AHTSGNPDDG
+854 TS
-864 WHTSHQEGLTIR
+864 QQKGLTIR
-876 TRMTH
+876 TRATH
-881 PPVLVVAPASLT
+881 PPILVVAPASLT
-893 YNWASEFARFAPH
+893 YNWANEFARFAPH
-906 LNVFIV
+906 LNVLIA

-926 DKADVIVTSYPLLR
+926 DQADVIVTSYPLLR

-1007 FPSYRRFRDLPAERI
+1007 FPSYRRFRDLPPERI

-1032 RLKKDVLEELPD
+1032 RLKKDVLGELPD

-1069 QDETSKD
+1069 QDEATKD
-1076 MEDNGFQK
+1076 MEDNGFQR

-1105 FVDGYQGDSGKME
+1105 FVEGYQGDSGKME
-1118 QLLQTVQDCLAAGK
+1118 QLLETVQDCLAAGK

-1143 LGLIRQTLAAQG
+1143 LGLIRQTLSAQG
-1155 NNLFYLDGQT
+1155 KSLFYLDGQT

>member
-16 TAFKRGQEYQQSG
+16 TAFKRGEAYNQSG
-29 RIGKLAVSEDGRHYT
+29 RVTNLVASQDERHYE
-44 AVVRGTESYEVT
+44 AVVRGTERYKVT

-61 EGEIEAHC
+61 AGEVIAGC
-69 NCPSYGNYY
+69 SCPGDGRYY
-78 DYCKHIAAVLLA
+78 DYCKHVAAVLLA
-90 IHERVDIPGPSGT
+90 IHEWGKQRDTGSQ
-103 NGMTSKVGTLVEEQ
+103 TSSMPMSKPDRGSTSRVGTLVEENE
-117 TWERPYST
+117 WERPNSIT
-125 LTSTS
+125 HTDSVMNVGSHATS
-130 SFPVS
+130 SAQAFAAEP
-135 SLPSSP
+135 LPSDSKLDD
-141 TSSTHLSPT
+141 H
-150 ADESEKINAEST
+150 AD
-162 NSSYASMTHSSSAR
+162 R
-176 GSQPQHQEQLQQS
+176 
-189 QNPEQLEDLQPP
+189 D
-201 GQPEQKQPDESQQPK
+201 
-216 QRNPEPSPFAQ
+216 RPSVHFAQ
-227 AGRPSSASGWG
+227 AGRPSSAPGWG

-250 QILSMFAKDRRLSHE
+250 QILSMFAKERSPLHANDRK
-265 REQQYTAP
+265 YTAP
-273 ARRSILRE
+273 VTRSSLRE
-281 ELQVQFICKL
+281 ELQLQFICKL
-291 VHVHKGGAKLALE
+291 VQVHKGGAKLALE

-322 NCVEKGEPMS
+322 NCIENGEPMS
-332 FTKLFHYDPLL
+332 FTKLFFYDPSM
-343 HVFRA
+343 HYFSP

-385 APIVW
+385 APLVW
-390 KPLLELLLQ
+390 KPLLNLLLQ

-412 PLTLSEG
+412 PLTLGEG

-424 YRIAEGANE
+424 YRIAQGTNE
-433 GYQLEVSGLRELIL
+433 GYQLEISGLRELIL

-456 EGQLYMLE
+456 EGQLHMLE
-464 PMQMRSLEDLNSALT
+464 PMQMRSLEDLSRALT

-484 ESIDISSQQVDEFVQ
+484 ESIDISAQQVDEFVQ

-513 DSRVREQIA
+513 DSQVRERIA
-522 EPELSP
+522 EPELAP

-556 EYLINEEEKKVI
+556 EYLIDEEEKKVI
-568 LIRDRFKEQNLIER
+568 LVRDRHAERNLIDR
-582 LDRSFLEREGSV
+582 LDRSFLERDGSV

-601 AIYDVLYHLLPE
+601 AVYDVMYHLLPE
-613 LEKLADIYMPN
+613 LEKQVDIYIPN
-624 AVKAMMPTYPVPP
+624 AVKAMVQSYPTPP

-643 GRGLD
+643 GKGLD

-666 LMRSIVEKKAFFR
+666 IMRSIVEKKPYFR
-679 LRSGVFLSLEH
+679 LRSGVFVSLEN
-690 EGASSFARMA
+690 EGADSFAHMA
-700 DALGLEAKDIHSSHI
+700 DSLGLASGDIKGSHI

-750 PDRMD
+750 PERMD
-755 FPLPQTLGP
+755 FALPDALAP

-770 ASGYQWLRTLAH
+770 ASGYQWLRTLAF

-796 KTLQSIAYITASLQE
+796 KTLQSIAYIAAELKE
-811 KPIYEPDQVRAGA
+811 KPKLHNSNPGDADYTVNEGTFGNNIPDEVQVGLL
-824 DQMLFGSSDAETDSK
+824 DQQA
-839 NWNSLFM
+839 
-846 DEHTQSNA
+846 
-854 AHTSGNPDDG
+854 
-864 WHTSHQEGLTIR
+864 
-876 TRMTH
+876 TH

-893 YNWASEFARFAPH
+893 YNWANEFARFAPH
-906 LNVFIV
+906 LRVLIA

-920 SMLADM
+920 SMLAGM
-926 DKADVIVTSYPLLR
+926 DDADVIVTSYPLLR

-954 ILDEAQAIKNASS
+954 ILDEAQSIKNASS

-993 DELWSIFEAVFPGL
+993 DELWSIFEAIFPGL
-1007 FPSYRRFRDLPAERI
+1007 FPSYRRFRDLPPERI
-1022 SRMVRPFILR
+1022 ARMVRPFILR

-1049 QRSELTV
+1049 QRSELKD

-1076 MEDNGFQK
+1076 MEENGFQK

-1105 FVDGYQGDSGKME
+1105 FVEGYQGDSGKME
-1118 QLLQTVQDCLAAGK
+1118 QLLETVQDCLAAGK

-1143 LGLIRQTLAAQG
+1143 LNLIRQTLAAQG
-1155 NNLFYLDGQT
+1155 RDLFYLDGQT
-1165 PAQSRVDMCRRF
+1165 PAQSRVEMCRRF

-1260 VIEPGDGGSTT
+1260 VIEPGDRGSTT

>member
-16 TAFKRGQEYQQSG
+16 TAFKHGEEYQQSG
-29 RIGKLAVSEDGRHYT
+29 RIGKLAVSEDRRHYQ
-44 AVVRGTESYEVT
+44 AVVRGTEVYEVK

-61 EGEIEAHC
+61 AGEIEAHC
-69 NCPSYGNYY
+69 NCPAYGNYY

-90 IHERVDIPGPSGT
+90 IHEREDTPEPSSGRGT
-103 NGMTSKVGTLVEEQ
+103 PSKVGTLVEEEK
-117 TWERPYST
+117 WERPYSD
-125 LTSTS
+125 LIST
-130 SFPVS
+130 
-135 SLPSSP
+135 
-141 TSSTHLSPT
+141 
-150 ADESEKINAEST
+150 AQ
-162 NSSYASMTHSSSAR
+162 
-176 GSQPQHQEQLQQS
+176 GQQS
-189 QNPEQLEDLQPP
+189 QQLEQPH
-201 GQPEQKQPDESQQPK
+201 QLHQLHQSQQHKP
-216 QRNPEPSPFAQ
+216 QSLSPSPFAQ

-250 QILSMFAKDRRLSHE
+250 QILSMFAKDRRLPHE
-265 REQQYTAP
+265 RESKYTAP
-273 ARRSILRE
+273 VTRSMLRE

-322 NCVEKGEPMS
+322 NCIEKGEPMS

-348 QDQAILSMLIRMRQS
+348 EDQAILSMLIRMRQS

-390 KPLLELLLQ
+390 KPMLELLMQ

-456 EGQLYMLE
+456 EGQFYMLE
-464 PMQMRSLEDLNSALT
+464 PTQMRSLEDLNRALT

-513 DSRVREQIA
+513 DSHVREQIA

-568 LIRDRFKEQNLIER
+568 LIRDRFKERNLIER

-601 AIYDVLYHLLPE
+601 AIYDVMYHLLPE
-613 LEKLADIYMPN
+613 FEKLADIYMPN

-679 LRSGVFLSLEH
+679 LRSGVFLSLEND
-690 EGASSFARMA
+690 GASSFAHMA
-700 DALGLEAKDIHSSHI
+700 DALGLEAKDIQSSHI

-755 FPLPQTLGP
+755 FPLPQTLAP

-811 KPIYEPDQVRAGA
+811 RSVYEQGQEAGLPADTDNNISNGWIMNESQQAYLANNTGNTPDA
-824 DQMLFGSSDAETDSK
+824 
-839 NWNSLFM
+839 
-846 DEHTQSNA
+846 
-854 AHTSGNPDDG
+854 
-864 WHTSHQEGLTIR
+864 WHTSQQGGLTIR

-893 YNWASEFARFAPH
+893 YNWANEFARFAPH
-906 LNVFIV
+906 LNVLIA

-954 ILDEAQAIKNASS
+954 ILDEAQAVKNASS

-1007 FPSYRRFRDLPAERI
+1007 FPSYRRFRDLPPERI

-1044 RIETV
+1044 RIEAV

-1069 QDETSKD
+1069 QDETTKD

-1118 QLLQTVQDCLAAGK
+1118 QLLETVQDCLAAGK

-1143 LGLIRQTLAAQG
+1143 LNLIRQTLTAQG
-1155 NNLFYLDGQT
+1155 NSLFYLDGQT